1 MNRKKKSMRKRILA
15 WALAAGMVVS
25 GYSGNGFVMTSFAA
39 ESAAVET
46 GKFGNKSEFTYTIEK
61 NKLTIKGNG
70 AMPDFDREAAPWKSR
85 LSSTDSDGIEVIEI
99 DKGITS
105 IGKNSFAV
113 ANQSGISENNSV
125 NKVVLPTTLNK
136 IDSKAFANLKN
147 LETLIIGSSVS
158 NGFSDAFEGSK
169 SPNKVC
175 YLGEGDTPTTFG
187 GMTLQNVSGTTDV
200 TISIE
205 KHYYD
210 SEGKA
215 ENNSP
220 IIGKY
225 IPEDIADK
233 TVYQDTEYNIKN
245 FQSGKKDSQYTWYT
259 DEKMT
264 EPVTTDIKDGA
275 KLYGKKKGA
284 SASPS
289 ASPSTTPTVS
299 PSATPTV
306 SPSATPTASSSA
318 SPTAAP
324 TKDPVS
330 PKQQPVIGN
339 VTCVGTVSP
348 TTSYDKVTLTRTDN
362 TVPGTLKLKPTDFSR
377 SGSNQCDYVF
387 TPTDTSKYAEVTGKV
402 WVNVERDTLT
412 SIVADGTLQK
422 GTYKYGESFD
432 ISGLKVTAIFQS
444 GKSKDVTNYVKATEL
459 KVGTTSVDISYT
471 FDSITKKVTYTGFVV
486 GKGDIPSGAPKDTEV
501 ANTIK
506 TVRAA
511 STTVLGAGSRWYF
524 DSTKSSTVI
533 PAGGNVEVT
542 ATYGGSD
549 ASSYTTITKTV
560 KISRQPC
567 VDDNKIVYTGNG
579 EKAPTCTTA
588 GVGHTVCSKCGDI
601 MRTNIAVAALGHNI
615 EYVAAKSATCVEKGN
630 DAYYKCKNC
639 GKTYVDSA
647 GKTEI
652 KPKTYDALG
661 HKFDGQTPTYTW
673 SSDHK
678 RCDASITC
686 KVCNNKVTETA
697 QSVCTTLQEA
707 TCQSEGE
714 ALYMA
719 DFKNTAFSVQF
730 EYGKLPRTGHFL
742 KKIERVEATDTTEGN
757 IEYYECT
764 VCHKLFYDS
773 TGSMEITD
781 KSSIVIK
788 PSGVT
793 PTSKP
798 AETAT
803 PAETPKPS
811 QVTPKPVDTSVRDT
825 SGAIYRV
832 TSSDSKKPTV
842 EYKKT
847 TAVVGGSVKIKS
859 SVKVL
864 GITYKITAIAANTFK
879 NNKKITSVT
888 VGSNVTSIGKSAF
901 EKCKKLKSIT
911 LSKNVEDIG
920 KNAFKNC
927 KNLNTITIK
936 STKLDVDGVKKGAF
950 SGIGKKVVVK
960 VPKSK
965 YSAYKKLLREKGLN
979 KKVKIKKI

>member
-25 GYSGNGFVMTSFAA
+25 GYSGNGFVMKTFAA

-46 GKFGNKSEFTYTIEK
+46 EKFGDNSEFSYTIK
-61 NKLTIKGNG
+61 DKKLTIEGNG
-70 AMPDFDREAAPWKSR
+70 NMPNFDSKDAPWKSR
-85 LSSTDSDGIEVIEI
+85 LSSTGSDVIEVIEI
-99 DKGITS
+99 DEGITS
-105 IGKNSFAV
+105 IGKNTFAV

-125 NKVVLPTTLNK
+125 KKVVLPTTLNK

-169 SPNKVC
+169 SPAKWC
-175 YLGEGDTPTTFG
+175 YLGDGTCPTDFG
-187 GMTLQNVSGTTDV
+187 GISLQDKSGTKDV
-200 TISIE
+200 TITMT

-210 SEGKA
+210 SKGNA
-215 ENNSP
+215 ESSSAVTDKFVPESMVNNTLYENT
-220 IIGKY
+220 KY
-225 IPEDIADK
+225 DITKFPFSEKDK
-233 TVYQDTEYNIKN
+233 E
-245 FQSGKKDSQYTWYT
+245 YTWH
-259 DEKMT
+259 
-264 EPVTTDIKDGA
+264 DGSLNGNSFVN
-275 KLYGKKKGA
+275 KNITSTKLDLYGKKVGET
-284 SASPS
+284 ASPS
-289 ASPSTTPTVS
+289 PTPTASPT
-299 PSATPTV
+299 
-306 SPSATPTASSSA
+306 ATPTAS
-318 SPTAAP
+318 PTATPMP

-362 TVPGTLKLKPTDFSR
+362 TVPGTLKLKPTDFGR

-402 WVNVERDTLT
+402 WVNVDRDTLT
-412 SIVADGTLQK
+412 SITADGTLQK

-432 ISGLKVTAIFQS
+432 ISGLKVTAHFQS
-444 GKSKDVTNYVKATEL
+444 GKSKDVTNYIKATEL

-471 FDSITKKVTYTGFVV
+471 FDSVTKKITYTGFVV

-588 GVGHTVCSKCGDI
+588 GVGHTVCSKCGDV

-781 KSSIVIK
+781 KSSIVIQ

>member
-1 MNRKKKSMRKRILA
+1 M
-15 WALAAGMVVS
+15 
-25 GYSGNGFVMTSFAA
+25 
-39 ESAAVET
+39 
-46 GKFGNKSEFTYTIEK
+46 
-61 NKLTIKGNG
+61 
-70 AMPDFDREAAPWKSR
+70 
-85 LSSTDSDGIEVIEI
+85 
-99 DKGITS
+99 
-105 IGKNSFAV
+105 
-113 ANQSGISENNSV
+113 
-125 NKVVLPTTLNK
+125 
-136 IDSKAFANLKN
+136 
-147 LETLIIGSSVS
+147 
-158 NGFSDAFEGSK
+158 
-169 SPNKVC
+169 
-175 YLGEGDTPTTFG
+175 
-187 GMTLQNVSGTTDV
+187 
-200 TISIE
+200 
-205 KHYYD
+205 
-210 SEGKA
+210 
-215 ENNSP
+215 
-220 IIGKY
+220 
-225 IPEDIADK
+225 
-233 TVYQDTEYNIKN
+233 
-245 FQSGKKDSQYTWYT
+245 
-259 DEKMT
+259 
-264 EPVTTDIKDGA
+264 
-275 KLYGKKKGA
+275 
-284 SASPS
+284 
-289 ASPSTTPTVS
+289 
-299 PSATPTV
+299 
-306 SPSATPTASSSA
+306 
-318 SPTAAP
+318 
-324 TKDPVS
+324 
-330 PKQQPVIGN
+330 
-339 VTCVGTVSP
+339 
-348 TTSYDKVTLTRTDN
+348 TRTDT
-362 TVPGTLKLKPTDFSR
+362 TVPGTLKLKPTDFGR

-402 WVNVERDTLT
+402 WVNVDRDTLT
-412 SIVADGTLQK
+412 SITADGTLQK

-432 ISGLKVTAIFQS
+432 ISGLKVTAHFQS
-444 GKSKDVTNYVKATEL
+444 GKSKDVTNYIKATEL

-471 FDSITKKVTYTGFVV
+471 FDSVMKKITYTGFVV

-501 ANTIK
+501 DNTIK
-506 TVRAA
+506 TVSAA
-511 STTVLGAGSRWYF
+511 ATAVLGTGSRWQF
-524 DSTKSSTVI
+524 DSTKLSTVI

-560 KISRQPC
+560 KISRKAC
-567 VDDNKIVYTGNG
+567 VEDNKIVYTGAG
-579 EKAPTCTTA
+579 ESAPTCTTA
-588 GVGHTVCSKCGDI
+588 GVGHTVCSKCGDV
-601 MRTNIAVAALGHNI
+601 MRTNISVAALGHNI

-781 KSSIVIK
+781 KSSIVIQ

>member
-25 GYSGNGFVMTSFAA
+25 GYSGNGFVMKTFAA

-46 GKFGNKSEFTYTIEK
+46 EKFGDNSEFSYTIK
-61 NKLTIKGNG
+61 DKKLTIEGNG
-70 AMPDFDREAAPWKSR
+70 NMPNFDSKDAPWKSR
-85 LSSTDSDGIEVIEI
+85 LSSTGSDVIEVIEI
-99 DKGITS
+99 DEGITS
-105 IGKNSFAV
+105 IGKNTFAV

-125 NKVVLPTTLNK
+125 KKVVLPTTLNK

-169 SPNKVC
+169 SPAKWC
-175 YLGEGDTPTTFG
+175 YLGDGTCPTDFG
-187 GMTLQNVSGTTDV
+187 GISLQDKSGTKDV
-200 TISIE
+200 TITMT

-210 SEGKA
+210 SKGNA
-215 ENNSP
+215 ESSSAVTDKFVPESMVNNTLYENT
-220 IIGKY
+220 KY
-225 IPEDIADK
+225 DITKFPFSEKDK
-233 TVYQDTEYNIKN
+233 E
-245 FQSGKKDSQYTWYT
+245 YTWH
-259 DEKMT
+259 
-264 EPVTTDIKDGA
+264 DGSLNGNSFVN
-275 KLYGKKKGA
+275 KNITSTKLDLYGKKVGET
-284 SASPS
+284 ASPS
-289 ASPSTTPTVS
+289 PTPTASPT
-299 PSATPTV
+299 
-306 SPSATPTASSSA
+306 ATPTAS
-318 SPTAAP
+318 PMP

-348 TTSYDKVTLTRTDN
+348 TTSYDKVTLTRTDT
-362 TVPGTLKLKPTDFSR
+362 TVPGTLKLKPTDFGR

-402 WVNVERDTLT
+402 WVNVDRDILT
-412 SIVADGTLQK
+412 SITADGTLQK

-432 ISGLKVTAIFQS
+432 ISGLKVTAHFQS
-444 GKSKDVTNYVKATEL
+444 GKSKDVTNYIKATEL

-471 FDSITKKVTYTGFVV
+471 FDSVTKKITYTGFVV

-501 ANTIK
+501 DNTIK
-506 TVRAA
+506 TVSAA
-511 STTVLGAGSRWYF
+511 ATAVLGTGSRWRF
-524 DSTKSSTVI
+524 DSTKLSTVI

-549 ASSYTTITKTV
+549 ASNYTTVTKTV
-560 KISRQPC
+560 KISRQAC
-567 VDDNKIVYTGNG
+567 VDSDKIVYTGNG
-579 EKAPTCTTA
+579 EKAPTCTEA
-588 GVGHTVCSKCGDI
+588 GVGHTVCSKCGDV
-601 MRTNIAVAALGHNI
+601 MRTNIPVAAFGHKI
-615 EYVAAKSATCVEKGN
+615 EYVAAKTATCVEKGN
-630 DAYYKCKNC
+630 DAYYKCKTC

-647 GKTEI
+647 GKTEVTV
-652 KPKTYDALG
+652 KTYDALG

-714 ALYMA
+714 ALYMV

-781 KSSIVIK
+781 KSSIVIQ

-798 AETAT
+798 E
-803 PAETPKPS
+803 ETPKPS
-811 QVTPKPVDTSVRDT
+811 ETSKPSQATPKPVDTSVRDT

-832 TSSDSKKPTV
+832 TSSNSKNPTV

-847 TAVVGGSVKIKS
+847 DDIVGGNVKIKS

>member
-1 MNRKKKSMRKRILA
+1 MNRKKKSMRKRILT

-70 AMPDFDREAAPWKSR
+70 DMPNFDSGAAPWKSR
-85 LSSTDSDGIEVIEI
+85 LSSTGSDGIKVIEI

-105 IGKNSFAV
+105 IGKNSFNV
-113 ANQSGISENNSV
+113 ASGSSISEKNSV
-125 NKVVLPTTLNK
+125 SEVILPPTLSEIK
-136 IDSKAFANLKN
+136 SKAFANLKK
-147 LETLIIGSSVS
+147 LDTLIIGPLVGKVD
-158 NGFSDAFEGSK
+158 NDAFLGS
-169 SPNKVC
+169 SCPANLC
-175 YLGEGDTPTTFG
+175 YLGKDNCPVKFDDQNATNVAIT
-187 GMTLQNVSGTTDV
+187 MT
-200 TISIE
+200 
-205 KHYYD
+205 KHYYN

-215 ENNSP
+215 ESSSAVTD
-220 IIGKY
+220 KFV
-225 IPEDIADK
+225 PESIVK
-233 TVYQDTEYNIKN
+233 ETLYENTEYDITK
-245 FQSGKKDSQYTWYT
+245 FPFSEKDKEYTWY
-259 DEKMT
+259 
-264 EPVTTDIKDGA
+264 KDSLTGSLFVNENISSST
-275 KLYGKKKGA
+275 KLDLYGKKKGA

-289 ASPSTTPTVS
+289 PTPTASPT
-299 PSATPTV
+299 
-306 SPSATPTASSSA
+306 ATPTAS
-318 SPTAAP
+318 PTATPMP

-402 WVNVERDTLT
+402 WVNVDRDTLT
-412 SIVADGTLQK
+412 SITADGTLQK

-432 ISGLKVTAIFQS
+432 ISGLKVTAHFQS
-444 GKSKDVTNYVKATEL
+444 GKSKDVTNYIKATEL

-471 FDSITKKVTYTGFVV
+471 FDSVTKKVTYTGFVV

-511 STTVLGAGSRWYF
+511 STTVLGAGSKWYF

-588 GVGHTVCSKCGDI
+588 GVGHTVCSKCGDV

-781 KSSIVIK
+781 KSSIVIQ

>member
-1 MNRKKKSMRKRILA
+1 M
-15 WALAAGMVVS
+15 G
-25 GYSGNGFVMTSFAA
+25 
-39 ESAAVET
+39 ET
-46 GKFGNKSEFTYTIEK
+46 
-61 NKLTIKGNG
+61 
-70 AMPDFDREAAPWKSR
+70 
-85 LSSTDSDGIEVIEI
+85 
-99 DKGITS
+99 
-105 IGKNSFAV
+105 
-113 ANQSGISENNSV
+113 
-125 NKVVLPTTLNK
+125 
-136 IDSKAFANLKN
+136 
-147 LETLIIGSSVS
+147 
-158 NGFSDAFEGSK
+158 
-169 SPNKVC
+169 
-175 YLGEGDTPTTFG
+175 
-187 GMTLQNVSGTTDV
+187 
-200 TISIE
+200 
-205 KHYYD
+205 
-210 SEGKA
+210 
-215 ENNSP
+215 
-220 IIGKY
+220 
-225 IPEDIADK
+225 
-233 TVYQDTEYNIKN
+233 
-245 FQSGKKDSQYTWYT
+245 
-259 DEKMT
+259 
-264 EPVTTDIKDGA
+264 
-275 KLYGKKKGA
+275 
-284 SASPS
+284 ASPS
-289 ASPSTTPTVS
+289 PTPTASPT
-299 PSATPTV
+299 
-306 SPSATPTASSSA
+306 ATPTASPTATPTA
-318 SPTAAP
+318 SPTATPMP
-324 TKDPVS
+324 TKDPAS

-362 TVPGTLKLKPTDFSR
+362 TVPGTLKLKPTDFGR
-377 SGSNQCDYVF
+377 SGSKQCDYVF

-402 WVNVERDTLT
+402 WVNVDRDTLK
-412 SIVADGTLQK
+412 SITADGTLQK

-432 ISGLKVTAIFQS
+432 ISGLKVTAHFQS
-444 GKSKDVTNYVKATEL
+444 GKSKDVTNYIKATEL

-511 STTVLGAGSRWYF
+511 STIVLGAGSRWYF

-588 GVGHTVCSKCGDI
+588 GVGHTVCSKCGDV
-601 MRTNIAVAALGHNI
+601 MRTNIPVAALGHSI
-615 EYVAAKSATCVEKGN
+615 EYVAAKIATCVEKGN
-630 DAYYKCKNC
+630 DAYYKCKTC

-647 GKTEI
+647 GKTEVTV
-652 KPKTYDALG
+652 KTYDALG

-686 KVCNNKVTETA
+686 KVCNTKVTETA
-697 QSVCTTLQEA
+697 QSVCKTLQEA

-714 ALYMA
+714 ALYMV

-730 EYGKLPRTGHFL
+730 EYGKIPRTGHFL
-742 KKIERVEATDTTEGN
+742 KKIDRVEATDTTEGN

-781 KSSIVIK
+781 KSSIVIQ

-798 AETAT
+798 E
-803 PAETPKPS
+803 ETPKPS
-811 QVTPKPVDTSVRDT
+811 ETSKPSQATPKPVDTSVRDT

-832 TSSDSKKPTV
+832 TSSDSKNPTV

-847 TAVVGGSVKIKS
+847 DDIVGGNVKIKS

-888 VGSNVTSIGKSAF
+888 IGSNVTSIGKSAF
-901 EKCKKLKSIT
+901 EKCAKLKSVT
-911 LSKNVEDIG
+911 LSKNVESIG
-920 KNAFKNC
+920 KNAFKDC
-927 KNLNTITIK
+927 KKLKKITIK
-936 STKLDVDGVKKGAF
+936 STKLDADGVKKGAF
-950 SGIGKKVVVK
+950 SGINKKVVVK

-965 YSAYKKLLREKGLN
+965 YSAYKKLLRSKGLN
-979 KKVKIKKI
+979 KKAKIKKM

>member
-25 GYSGNGFVMTSFAA
+25 GYSGNGFVMKTFAA

-46 GKFGNKSEFTYTIEK
+46 EKFGDNSEFSYTIK
-61 NKLTIKGNG
+61 DKKLTIEGNG
-70 AMPDFDREAAPWKSR
+70 NMPNFDSKDAPWKSR
-85 LSSTDSDGIEVIEI
+85 LSSTGSDVIEVIEI
-99 DKGITS
+99 DEGITS
-105 IGKNSFAV
+105 IGKNTFAV

-125 NKVVLPTTLNK
+125 KKVVLPTTLNK

-169 SPNKVC
+169 SPAKWC
-175 YLGEGDTPTTFG
+175 YLGDGTCPTDFG
-187 GMTLQNVSGTTDV
+187 GISLQDKSGTKDV
-200 TISIE
+200 TITMT

-210 SEGKA
+210 SKGNA
-215 ENNSP
+215 ESSSAVTDKFVPESMVNNTLYENT
-220 IIGKY
+220 KY
-225 IPEDIADK
+225 DITKFPFSEKDK
-233 TVYQDTEYNIKN
+233 E
-245 FQSGKKDSQYTWYT
+245 YTWH
-259 DEKMT
+259 
-264 EPVTTDIKDGA
+264 DGSLNGNSFVN
-275 KLYGKKKGA
+275 KNITSTKLDLYGKKVGET
-284 SASPS
+284 ASPS
-289 ASPSTTPTVS
+289 PTPTASPT
-299 PSATPTV
+299 
-306 SPSATPTASSSA
+306 ATPTAS
-318 SPTAAP
+318 PTATPMP

-533 PAGGNVEVT
+533 PAGGNIEVT

-588 GVGHTVCSKCGDI
+588 GVGHTVCSKCGDV

-781 KSSIVIK
+781 KSSIVIQ

-847 TAVVGGSVKIKS
+847 TAVVGGSVKIKG

>member
-25 GYSGNGFVMTSFAA
+25 GYSGNGFVMKTFAA

-46 GKFGNKSEFTYTIEK
+46 EKFGDNSEFSYTIK
-61 NKLTIKGNG
+61 DKKLTIEGNG
-70 AMPDFDREAAPWKSR
+70 NMPNFDSKDAPWKSR
-85 LSSTDSDGIEVIEI
+85 LSSTGSDVIEVIEI
-99 DKGITS
+99 DEGITS
-105 IGKNSFAV
+105 IGKNTFAV

-125 NKVVLPTTLNK
+125 KKVVLPTTLNK

-169 SPNKVC
+169 SPAKWC
-175 YLGEGDTPTTFG
+175 YLGDGTCPTDFG
-187 GMTLQNVSGTTDV
+187 GISLQDKSGTKDV
-200 TISIE
+200 TITMT

-210 SEGKA
+210 SKGNA
-215 ENNSP
+215 ESSSAVTDKFVPESMVNNTLYENT
-220 IIGKY
+220 KY
-225 IPEDIADK
+225 DITKFPFSEKDK
-233 TVYQDTEYNIKN
+233 E
-245 FQSGKKDSQYTWYT
+245 YTWH
-259 DEKMT
+259 
-264 EPVTTDIKDGA
+264 DGSLNGNSFVN
-275 KLYGKKKGA
+275 KNIISTKLDLYGKKVGET
-284 SASPS
+284 ASPS
-289 ASPSTTPTVS
+289 PTPTASPT
-299 PSATPTV
+299 
-306 SPSATPTASSSA
+306 ATPTAS
-318 SPTAAP
+318 PTATPMP

-362 TVPGTLKLKPTDFSR
+362 TVPGTLKLKPTDFGR
-377 SGSNQCDYVF
+377 SGSKQCDYVF

-402 WVNVERDTLT
+402 WVNVDRDTLK
-412 SIVADGTLQK
+412 SITADGTLQK

-432 ISGLKVTAIFQS
+432 ISGLKVTAHFQS
-444 GKSKDVTNYVKATEL
+444 GKSKDVTNYIKATEL

-588 GVGHTVCSKCGDI
+588 GVGHTVCSKCGDV
-601 MRTNIAVAALGHNI
+601 MRTNIPVAALGHSI
-615 EYVAAKSATCVEKGN
+615 EYVAAKTATCVEKGN
-630 DAYYKCKNC
+630 DAYYKCKTC

-647 GKTEI
+647 GKTEVTV
-652 KPKTYDALG
+652 KTYDALG

-686 KVCNNKVTETA
+686 KVCNTKVTETA
-697 QSVCTTLQEA
+697 QSVCKTLQEA

-714 ALYMA
+714 ALYMV

-730 EYGKLPRTGHFL
+730 EYGKIPRTGHFL
-742 KKIERVEATDTTEGN
+742 KKIDRVEATDTTEGN

-781 KSSIVIK
+781 KSSIVIQ

-798 AETAT
+798 E
-803 PAETPKPS
+803 ETPKPS
-811 QVTPKPVDTSVRDT
+811 ETSKPSQATPKPVDTSVRDT

-832 TSSDSKKPTV
+832 TSSDSKNPTV

-847 TAVVGGSVKIKS
+847 DDIVGGNVKIKS

-888 VGSNVTSIGKSAF
+888 IGSNVTSIGKSAF
-901 EKCKKLKSIT
+901 EKCTKLKSVT
-911 LSKNVEDIG
+911 LSKNVESIG
-920 KNAFKNC
+920 KNAFKDC
-927 KNLNTITIK
+927 KKLKKITIK
-936 STKLDVDGVKKGAF
+936 STKLDADGVKKGAF
-950 SGIGKKVVVK
+950 SGINKKVVVK

-965 YSAYKKLLREKGLN
+965 YSAYKKLLRSKGLN
-979 KKVKIKKI
+979 KKAKIKKM

>member
-70 AMPDFDREAAPWKSR
+70 DMPNFDSGAAPWKSR
-85 LSSTDSDGIEVIEI
+85 LSSTGSDGIKVIEI

-105 IGKNSFAV
+105 IGKNSFNV
-113 ANQSGISENNSV
+113 ASGSSISEKNSV
-125 NKVVLPTTLNK
+125 SEVILPPTLSEIK
-136 IDSKAFANLKN
+136 SKAFANLKK
-147 LETLIIGSSVS
+147 LDTLIIGPLVGKVD
-158 NGFSDAFEGSK
+158 NDAFLGS
-169 SPNKVC
+169 SCPANLC
-175 YLGEGDTPTTFG
+175 YLGKDNCPVKFDDQNATNVAIT
-187 GMTLQNVSGTTDV
+187 MT
-200 TISIE
+200 
-205 KHYYD
+205 KHYYN

-215 ENNSP
+215 ESSSAVTD
-220 IIGKY
+220 KFV
-225 IPEDIADK
+225 PESIVK
-233 TVYQDTEYNIKN
+233 ETLYENTEYDITK
-245 FQSGKKDSQYTWYT
+245 FPFSEKDKEYTWY
-259 DEKMT
+259 
-264 EPVTTDIKDGA
+264 KDSLTGSLFVNENISSST
-275 KLYGKKKGA
+275 KLDLYGKKKGA

-289 ASPSTTPTVS
+289 PTPTASPT
-299 PSATPTV
+299 
-306 SPSATPTASSSA
+306 ATPTAS
-318 SPTAAP
+318 PTATPMP

-402 WVNVERDTLT
+402 WVNVDRDTLT
-412 SIVADGTLQK
+412 SITADGTLQK

-432 ISGLKVTAIFQS
+432 ISGLKVTAHFQS
-444 GKSKDVTNYVKATEL
+444 GKSKDVTNYIKATEL

-471 FDSITKKVTYTGFVV
+471 FDSVTKKITYTGFVV

-588 GVGHTVCSKCGDI
+588 GVGHTVCSKCGDV

-781 KSSIVIK
+781 KSSIVIQT
-788 PSGVT
+788 SGVT

>member
-46 GKFGNKSEFTYTIEK
+46 EKFGDNSEFLYTIK
-61 NKLTIKGNG
+61 DKKLTIKGKGN
-70 AMPDFDREAAPWKSR
+70 MPNFDSKDAPWKSR
-85 LSSTDSDGIEVIEI
+85 LSSTGSDVIEVIEI
-99 DKGITS
+99 DEGITS
-105 IGKNSFAV
+105 IGKNTFAV

-158 NGFSDAFEGSK
+158 NGFSDAFKGTK

-175 YLGEGDTPTTFG
+175 YLGEGTCPTDFG
-187 GMTLQNVSGTTDV
+187 GISLQDKSGTKDV
-200 TISIE
+200 TITMT

-210 SEGKA
+210 SKGNA
-215 ENNSP
+215 ESSSAVTDKFVPESMVNNTLYENT
-220 IIGKY
+220 KY
-225 IPEDIADK
+225 DITKFPFSEKDK
-233 TVYQDTEYNIKN
+233 E
-245 FQSGKKDSQYTWYT
+245 YTWH
-259 DEKMT
+259 
-264 EPVTTDIKDGA
+264 DGSLNGNSFVN
-275 KLYGKKKGA
+275 KNITSTKLDLYGKKVGET
-284 SASPS
+284 ASPS
-289 ASPSTTPTVS
+289 PTPTASPT
-299 PSATPTV
+299 
-306 SPSATPTASSSA
+306 ATPTAS
-318 SPTAAP
+318 PTATPMP

-362 TVPGTLKLKPTDFSR
+362 TVPGTLKLKPTDFGR
-377 SGSNQCDYVF
+377 SGSKQCDYVF

-402 WVNVERDTLT
+402 WVNVDRDTLK
-412 SIVADGTLQK
+412 SITADGTLQK

-432 ISGLKVTAIFQS
+432 ISGLKVTAHFQS
-444 GKSKDVTNYVKATEL
+444 GKSKDVTNYIKATEL

-588 GVGHTVCSKCGDI
+588 GVGHTVCSKCGDV
-601 MRTNIAVAALGHNI
+601 MRTNIPVAALGHSI
-615 EYVAAKSATCVEKGN
+615 EYVAAKTATCVEKGN
-630 DAYYKCKNC
+630 DAYYKCKTC

-647 GKTEI
+647 GKTEVTV
-652 KPKTYDALG
+652 KTYDALG

-686 KVCNNKVTETA
+686 KVCNTKVTETA
-697 QSVCTTLQEA
+697 QSVCKTLQEA

-714 ALYMA
+714 ALYMV

-730 EYGKLPRTGHFL
+730 EYGKIPRTGHFL
-742 KKIERVEATDTTEGN
+742 KKIDRVEATDTTEGN

-781 KSSIVIK
+781 KSSIVIQ

-798 AETAT
+798 E
-803 PAETPKPS
+803 ETPKPS
-811 QVTPKPVDTSVRDT
+811 ETSKPSQATPKPVDTSVRDT

-832 TSSDSKKPTV
+832 TSSDSKNPTV

-847 TAVVGGSVKIKS
+847 DDIVGGNVKIKS

-888 VGSNVTSIGKSAF
+888 IGSNVTSIGKSAF
-901 EKCKKLKSIT
+901 EKCAKLKSVT
-911 LSKNVEDIG
+911 LSKNVESIG
-920 KNAFKNC
+920 KNAFKDC
-927 KNLNTITIK
+927 KKLKKITIK
-936 STKLDVDGVKKGAF
+936 STKLDADGVKKGAF
-950 SGIGKKVVVK
+950 SGINKKVVVK

-965 YSAYKKLLREKGLN
+965 YSAYKKLLRSKGLN
-979 KKVKIKKI
+979 KKAKIKKM

>member
-39 ESAAVET
+39 ESETGNT
-46 GKFGNKSEFTYTIEK
+46 GKFDNDKFSYTIK
-61 NKLTIKGNG
+61 NKKLTIEGKDN
-70 AMPDFDREAAPWKSR
+70 MPDFDSKDAPWKSR
-85 LSSTDSDGIEVIEI
+85 LSSTGSDGIEVIEI
-99 DKGITS
+99 GEGITS
-105 IGKNSFAV
+105 IGKNTFAV

-147 LETLIIGSSVS
+147 LDTLIIGSSVS
-158 NGFSDAFEGSK
+158 NGFSDAFKGSK
-169 SPNKVC
+169 SPAKWC
-175 YLGEGDTPTTFG
+175 YLGDGTCPTDFG
-187 GMTLQNVSGTTDV
+187 GISLQDKSGTKDV
-200 TISIE
+200 TITMT

-210 SEGKA
+210 SKGNA
-215 ENNSP
+215 ESSSAVTDKFVPESMVNNTLYENT
-220 IIGKY
+220 KY
-225 IPEDIADK
+225 DITKFPFSEKDK
-233 TVYQDTEYNIKN
+233 E
-245 FQSGKKDSQYTWYT
+245 YTWH
-259 DEKMT
+259 
-264 EPVTTDIKDGA
+264 DGSLNGNSFVN
-275 KLYGKKKGA
+275 KNITSTKLDLYGKKVGET
-284 SASPS
+284 ASPS
-289 ASPSTTPTVS
+289 PTPTASPT
-299 PSATPTV
+299 
-306 SPSATPTASSSA
+306 ATPTAS
-318 SPTAAP
+318 PTATPVP
-324 TKDPVS
+324 TKDPAS

-362 TVPGTLKLKPTDFSR
+362 TVPGTLKLKPTDFGR
-377 SGSNQCDYVF
+377 SGSKQCDYVF

-402 WVNVERDTLT
+402 WVNVDRDTLK
-412 SIVADGTLQK
+412 SITADGTLQK

-432 ISGLKVTAIFQS
+432 ISGLKVTAHFQS
-444 GKSKDVTNYVKATEL
+444 GKSKDVTNYIKATEL

-588 GVGHTVCSKCGDI
+588 GVGHTVCSKCGDV
-601 MRTNIAVAALGHNI
+601 MRTNIPVAALGHSI
-615 EYVAAKSATCVEKGN
+615 EYVAAKTATCVEKGN
-630 DAYYKCKNC
+630 DAYYKCKTC

-647 GKTEI
+647 GKTEVTV
-652 KPKTYDALG
+652 KTYDALG

-686 KVCNNKVTETA
+686 KVCNTKVTETA
-697 QSVCTTLQEA
+697 QSVCKTLQEA

-714 ALYMA
+714 ALYMV

-730 EYGKLPRTGHFL
+730 EYGKIPRTGHFL
-742 KKIERVEATDTTEGN
+742 KKIDRVEATDTTEGN

-781 KSSIVIK
+781 KSSIVIQ

-798 AETAT
+798 E
-803 PAETPKPS
+803 ETPKPS
-811 QVTPKPVDTSVRDT
+811 ETSKPSQATPKPVDTSVRDT

-832 TSSDSKKPTV
+832 TSSDSKNPTV

-847 TAVVGGSVKIKS
+847 DDIVGGNVKIKS

-888 VGSNVTSIGKSAF
+888 IGSNVTSIGKSAF
-901 EKCKKLKSIT
+901 EKCTKLKSVT
-911 LSKNVEDIG
+911 LSKNVESIG
-920 KNAFKNC
+920 KNAFKDC
-927 KNLNTITIK
+927 KKLKKITIK
-936 STKLDVDGVKKGAF
+936 STKLDADGVKKGAF
-950 SGIGKKVVVK
+950 SGINKKVVVK

-965 YSAYKKLLREKGLN
+965 YSAYKKLLRSKGLN
-979 KKVKIKKI
+979 KKVKIKKM

>member
-1 MNRKKKSMRKRILA
+1 MKKL
-15 WALAAGMVVS
+15 
-25 GYSGNGFVMTSFAA
+25 
-39 ESAAVET
+39 
-46 GKFGNKSEFTYTIEK
+46 
-61 NKLTIKGNG
+61 
-70 AMPDFDREAAPWKSR
+70 D
-85 LSSTDSDGIEVIEI
+85 
-99 DKGITS
+99 
-105 IGKNSFAV
+105 
-113 ANQSGISENNSV
+113 
-125 NKVVLPTTLNK
+125 
-136 IDSKAFANLKN
+136 
-147 LETLIIGSSVS
+147 TLIIGPLVGKVD
-158 NGFSDAFEGSK
+158 NDAFLGS
-169 SPNKVC
+169 SCPANLC
-175 YLGEGDTPTTFG
+175 YLGKDNCPVKFDDQNATNVAIT
-187 GMTLQNVSGTTDV
+187 MT
-200 TISIE
+200 
-205 KHYYD
+205 KHYYNSD
-210 SEGKA
+210 GKA
-215 ENNSP
+215 ESSSAVTD
-220 IIGKY
+220 KFV
-225 IPEDIADK
+225 PESIVNE
-233 TVYQDTEYNIKN
+233 TLYENTEYDITK
-245 FQSGKKDSQYTWYT
+245 FPFSEKDKEYTWH
-259 DEKMT
+259 
-264 EPVTTDIKDGA
+264 DGSLDGSSFVNKNIA
-275 KLYGKKKGA
+275 STKLDLYGKKVGETA
-284 SASPS
+284 
-289 ASPSTTPTVS
+289 S

-306 SPSATPTASSSA
+306 SPSAT
-318 SPTAAP
+318 PTAAP

-348 TTSYDKVTLTRTDN
+348 TTSYDKVTLTRTDT
-362 TVPGTLKLKPTDFSR
+362 TVPGTLKLKPTDFGR

-402 WVNVERDTLT
+402 WVNVDRDTLT
-412 SIVADGTLQK
+412 SITADGTLQK

-432 ISGLKVTAIFQS
+432 ISGLKVTAHFQS
-444 GKSKDVTNYVKATEL
+444 GKSKDVTNYIKATEL

-471 FDSITKKVTYTGFVV
+471 FDSVTKKITYTGFVV

-588 GVGHTVCSKCGDI
+588 GVGHTVCSKCGDV

-714 ALYMA
+714 ALYMV

-742 KKIERVEATDTTEGN
+742 KKIERVEATATTEGN

-798 AETAT
+798 E
-803 PAETPKPS
+803 ETPKPS
-811 QVTPKPVDTSVRDT
+811 ETSKPSQATPKPVDTSVRDT

>member
-46 GKFGNKSEFTYTIEK
+46 EKFGDNSEFLYTIK
-61 NKLTIKGNG
+61 DKKLMIEGKGN
-70 AMPDFDREAAPWKSR
+70 MPNFDSKDAPWKSR
-85 LSSTDSDGIEVIEI
+85 LSSTGSDVIEVIEI
-99 DKGITS
+99 DEGITS
-105 IGKNSFAV
+105 IGKNTFAV

-169 SPNKVC
+169 SPAKWC
-175 YLGEGDTPTTFG
+175 YLGDGTCPTDFG
-187 GMTLQNVSGTTDV
+187 GISLQDKSGTKDV
-200 TISIE
+200 TITMT

-210 SEGKA
+210 SKGNA
-215 ENNSP
+215 ESSSAVTDKFVPESMVNNTLYENT
-220 IIGKY
+220 KY
-225 IPEDIADK
+225 DITKFPFSEKDK
-233 TVYQDTEYNIKN
+233 E
-245 FQSGKKDSQYTWYT
+245 YTWH
-259 DEKMT
+259 
-264 EPVTTDIKDGA
+264 DGSLNGNSFVN
-275 KLYGKKKGA
+275 KNITSTKLDLYGKKVGET
-284 SASPS
+284 ASPS
-289 ASPSTTPTVS
+289 PTPTASPT
-299 PSATPTV
+299 
-306 SPSATPTASSSA
+306 ATPTAS
-318 SPTAAP
+318 PTATPMP
-324 TKDPVS
+324 TKDPAS

-339 VTCVGTVSP
+339 VTCVETVSP

-588 GVGHTVCSKCGDI
+588 GVGHTVCSKCGDV

-781 KSSIVIK
+781 KSSIVIQ

>member
-25 GYSGNGFVMTSFAA
+25 GYSGNGFVMKTQAA
-39 ESAAVET
+39 ENQT
-46 GKFGNKSEFTYTIEK
+46 GESDSISFGDSDNKFTYKIKE
-61 NKLTIKGNG
+61 NKLTVSYSEGKGE
-70 AMPDFDREAAPWKSR
+70 MPDYDVTSAPWKEGLAVEES
-85 LSSTDSDGIEVIEI
+85 DSNSIKGIEIGE
-99 DKGITS
+99 KITS
-105 IGKNSFAV
+105 IGKNTFTV
-113 ANQSGISENNSV
+113 ASGAAISENNSV
-125 NKVVLPTTLNK
+125 KKVVLPTTLKK
-136 IDSKAFANLKN
+136 INSKAFANLKK
-147 LETLIIGSSVS
+147 LDTLIIGSTSSECKVLEGS
-158 NGFSDAFEGSK
+158 FEGSK
-169 SPNKVC
+169 SPDKLC
-175 YLGEGDTPTTFG
+175 YLGEGSSPTTFG
-187 GMTLQNVSGTTDV
+187 GMNFQNGSGTTDV
-200 TISIE
+200 TISIT

-215 ENNSP
+215 ESSSATTD
-220 IIGKY
+220 KY
-225 IPEDIADK
+225 IPKDIAEGTFYD
-233 TVYQDTEYNIKN
+233 DTSYNIKN
-245 FQSGKKDSQYTWYT
+245 FPSGKDSEYTWYT

-264 EPVTTDIKDGA
+264 GTAFKYTDITQNGVSLN
-275 KLYGKKKGA
+275 LYGKKK
-284 SASPS
+284 
-289 ASPSTTPTVS
+289 TVS
-299 PSATPTV
+299 PSTASTATP
-306 SPSATPTASSSA
+306 
-318 SPTAAP
+318 AP

-362 TVPGTLKLKPTDFSR
+362 TVPGTLKLKPTDFGR

-402 WVNVERDTLT
+402 WVNVDRDTLT
-412 SIVADGTLQK
+412 SITADGTLQK

-432 ISGLKVTAIFQS
+432 ISGLKVTAHFQS
-444 GKSKDVTNYVKATEL
+444 GKSKDVTNYIKATEL

-471 FDSITKKVTYTGFVV
+471 FDSVTKKITYTGFVV

-501 ANTIK
+501 DNTIK
-506 TVRAA
+506 TVSAA
-511 STTVLGAGSRWYF
+511 ATAVLGTGSRWRF
-524 DSTKSSTVI
+524 DSTKLSTVI

-549 ASSYTTITKTV
+549 ASSYTNITKTV
-560 KISRQPC
+560 KISRKAC
-567 VDDNKIVYTGNG
+567 VEDNKVVYTGAG
-579 EKAPTCTTA
+579 EKTPTCTTA
-588 GVGHTVCSKCGDI
+588 GVGHTVCSKCGDVI
-601 MRTNIAVAALGHNI
+601 RTNIPVAALGHNI
-615 EYVAAKSATCVEKGN
+615 EYVAAKTATCVEKGN
-630 DAYYKCKNC
+630 DAYYKCKTC

-678 RCDASITC
+678 SCVASITC

-714 ALYMA
+714 ALYMV

-742 KKIERVEATDTTEGN
+742 KKIERVEATATTEGN

-798 AETAT
+798 E
-803 PAETPKPS
+803 ETPKPSETSKPS

-979 KKVKIKKI
+979 KKAKIKKI

>member
-105 IGKNSFAV
+105 IGKNSFNV
-113 ANQSGISENNSV
+113 ASGSSISEKNSV
-125 NKVVLPTTLNK
+125 SEVILPPTLK
-136 IDSKAFANLKN
+136 EIKSKAFANLKK
-147 LETLIIGSSVS
+147 LDTLIIGPLVGKVD
-158 NGFSDAFEGSK
+158 NDAFLGS
-169 SPNKVC
+169 SCPANLC
-175 YLGEGDTPTTFG
+175 YLGKDNCPVKFDDQNATNVAIT
-187 GMTLQNVSGTTDV
+187 MT
-200 TISIE
+200 
-205 KHYYD
+205 KHYYNSD
-210 SEGKA
+210 GKA
-215 ENNSP
+215 ESSSAVTD
-220 IIGKY
+220 KFV
-225 IPEDIADK
+225 PESIVNE
-233 TVYQDTEYNIKN
+233 TLYENTEYDITK
-245 FQSGKKDSQYTWYT
+245 FPFSEKDKEYTWH
-259 DEKMT
+259 
-264 EPVTTDIKDGA
+264 DGSLDGSSFVNKNIA
-275 KLYGKKKGA
+275 STKLDLYGKKVGETA
-284 SASPS
+284 
-289 ASPSTTPTVS
+289 S

-306 SPSATPTASSSA
+306 SPSAT
-318 SPTAAP
+318 PTAAP

-549 ASSYTTITKTV
+549 ASSYTTITKIV

-781 KSSIVIK
+781 KSSIVIQ

>member
-25 GYSGNGFVMTSFAA
+25 GYSGNGFVMKTQAA
-39 ESAAVET
+39 ENQT
-46 GKFGNKSEFTYTIEK
+46 GESDSISFGDSDNKFTYKIKE
-61 NKLTIKGNG
+61 NKLTVSYSEGKGE
-70 AMPDFDREAAPWKSR
+70 MPDYDVTSAPWKEGLAVEES
-85 LSSTDSDGIEVIEI
+85 DSNSIKGIEIGE
-99 DKGITS
+99 KITS
-105 IGKNSFAV
+105 IGKNTFTV
-113 ANQSGISENNSV
+113 ASGTAISENNSV
-125 NKVVLPTTLNK
+125 KKVVLPTTLKK
-136 IDSKAFANLKN
+136 INSKAFANLKK
-147 LETLIIGSSVS
+147 LDTLIIGSTSSECKVLEDS
-158 NGFSDAFEGSK
+158 FEGSK
-169 SPNKVC
+169 SPDKLC
-175 YLGEGDTPTTFG
+175 YLGEGSSPTTFG
-187 GMTLQNVSGTTDV
+187 GMNFQNGSGTTDV
-200 TISIE
+200 TISIT

-210 SEGKA
+210 SEGNA
-215 ENNSP
+215 ESSSATTD
-220 IIGKY
+220 KY
-225 IPEDIADK
+225 IPKDIAEGTFYDG
-233 TVYQDTEYNIKN
+233 TSYNIKN
-245 FQSGKKDSQYTWYT
+245 FPSGKDSEYTWYT

-264 EPVTTDIKDGA
+264 GTAFKYTDITQNRVSLN
-275 KLYGKKKGA
+275 LYGKKK
-284 SASPS
+284 
-289 ASPSTTPTVS
+289 TVS
-299 PSATPTV
+299 PSTASTATP
-306 SPSATPTASSSA
+306 
-318 SPTAAP
+318 AP
-324 TKDPVS
+324 TKDSAS

-339 VTCVGTVSP
+339 VTCVGKVSP
-348 TTSYDKVTLTRTDN
+348 TTSYDKVTLTRTDT
-362 TVPGTLKLKPTDFSR
+362 TVPGTLKLKPTDFGR

-402 WVNVERDTLT
+402 WVNVDRDTLT
-412 SIVADGTLQK
+412 SITADGTLQK

-432 ISGLKVTAIFQS
+432 ISGLKVTAHFQN
-444 GKSKDVTNYVKATEL
+444 GKSKDVTNYIKATEL

-588 GVGHTVCSKCGDI
+588 GVGHTVCSKCGDV

-697 QSVCTTLQEA
+697 ESVCTTLQEA

-714 ALYMA
+714 ALYMV

-781 KSSIVIK
+781 KSSIVIQ

-798 AETAT
+798 E
-803 PAETPKPS
+803 ETPKPS
-811 QVTPKPVDTSVRDT
+811 ETSKPSQATPKPVDTSVRDT

-832 TSSDSKKPTV
+832 TSSDSKNPTV

-847 TAVVGGSVKIKS
+847 DDIVGGNVKIKS

-888 VGSNVTSIGKSAF
+888 IGSNVTSIGKSAF
-901 EKCKKLKSIT
+901 EKCTKLKSVT
-911 LSKNVEDIG
+911 LSKNVESIG
-920 KNAFKNC
+920 KNAFKDC
-927 KNLNTITIK
+927 KKLKKITIK
-936 STKLDVDGVKKGAF
+936 STKLDSDGVKKGAF
-950 SGIGKKVVVK
+950 SGINKKVVVK

-965 YSAYKKLLREKGLN
+965 YSAYKKLLRSKGLN
-979 KKVKIKKI
+979 KKAKIKKM

>member
-39 ESAAVET
+39 ESET
-46 GKFGNKSEFTYTIEK
+46 GNTGNFGNGSKFSYTIK
-61 NKLTIKGNG
+61 NKKLTIKGNG
-70 AMPDFDREAAPWKSR
+70 DMPPDFGSKDAPWKSS
-85 LSSTDSDGIEVIEI
+85 LADIEVIEI
-99 DKGITS
+99 GEGITS
-105 IGKNSFAV
+105 IEKNTFAV
-113 ANQSGISENNSV
+113 ASGSGISENNSV
-125 NKVVLPTTLNK
+125 SEVILPSTLK
-136 IDSKAFANLKN
+136 EIKSKAFANLKK
-147 LETLIIGSSVS
+147 LDTLIIGPLVGKVD
-158 NGFSDAFEGSK
+158 NDAFLGS
-169 SPNKVC
+169 SCPANLC
-175 YLGEGDTPTTFG
+175 YLGKDNCPVKFDDQNATNVAIT
-187 GMTLQNVSGTTDV
+187 MT
-200 TISIE
+200 
-205 KHYYD
+205 KHYYN

-215 ENNSP
+215 ESSSAVTD
-220 IIGKY
+220 KFV
-225 IPEDIADK
+225 PESIVK
-233 TVYQDTEYNIKN
+233 ETLYENTEYDITK
-245 FQSGKKDSQYTWYT
+245 FPFSEKDKEYTWH
-259 DEKMT
+259 
-264 EPVTTDIKDGA
+264 DGSLDGSSFVNKNIA
-275 KLYGKKKGA
+275 STKLDLYGKKVGET
-284 SASPS
+284 ASPS
-289 ASPSTTPTVS
+289 AT
-299 PSATPTV
+299 
-306 SPSATPTASSSA
+306 
-318 SPTAAP
+318 PTAAP

-402 WVNVERDTLT
+402 WVNVDRDTLT
-412 SIVADGTLQK
+412 SITADGTLQK

-432 ISGLKVTAIFQS
+432 ISGLKVTAHFQS
-444 GKSKDVTNYVKATEL
+444 GKSKDVTNYIKATEL

-471 FDSITKKVTYTGFVV
+471 FDSVTKKITYTGFVV

-588 GVGHTVCSKCGDI
+588 GVGHTVCSKCGDV

-781 KSSIVIK
+781 KSSIVIQ

>member
-1 MNRKKKSMRKRILA
+1 MNRKKKSIRKRILA

-39 ESAAVET
+39 ESEMGNT
-46 GKFGNKSEFTYTIEK
+46 GNFGTDSKFLYTIEK

-85 LSSTDSDGIEVIEI
+85 LSSADSDGISVIEI
-99 DKGITS
+99 SDGITS
-105 IGKNSFAV
+105 IGKNTFAV
-113 ANQSGISENNSV
+113 ASGSGISENNSV
-125 NKVVLPTTLNK
+125 SEVILPPTLK
-136 IDSKAFANLKN
+136 EIKSKAFANLKK
-147 LETLIIGSSVS
+147 LDTLIIGPLVGKVD
-158 NGFSDAFEGSK
+158 NDAFLGS
-169 SPNKVC
+169 SCPANLC
-175 YLGEGDTPTTFG
+175 YLGKDNCPVKFDDQNATNVAIT
-187 GMTLQNVSGTTDV
+187 MT
-200 TISIE
+200 
-205 KHYYD
+205 KHYYNSD
-210 SEGKA
+210 GKA
-215 ENNSP
+215 ESSSAVTDKFVPESMVNNTLYENT
-220 IIGKY
+220 KY
-225 IPEDIADK
+225 DITKFPFSEKDK
-233 TVYQDTEYNIKN
+233 E
-245 FQSGKKDSQYTWYT
+245 YTWH
-259 DEKMT
+259 
-264 EPVTTDIKDGA
+264 DGSLNGNSFVN
-275 KLYGKKKGA
+275 KNITSTKLDLYGKKVGET
-284 SASPS
+284 ASPS
-289 ASPSTTPTVS
+289 PTPTASPT
-299 PSATPTV
+299 
-306 SPSATPTASSSA
+306 ATPTAS
-318 SPTAAP
+318 PTATPMP

-348 TTSYDKVTLTRTDN
+348 TTSYDKVTLTRTDT
-362 TVPGTLKLKPTDFSR
+362 TVPGTLKLKPTDFGR

-402 WVNVERDTLT
+402 WVNVDRDTLT
-412 SIVADGTLQK
+412 SITADGTLQK

-432 ISGLKVTAIFQS
+432 ISGLKVTAHFQS
-444 GKSKDVTNYVKATEL
+444 GKSKDVTNYIKATEL

-471 FDSITKKVTYTGFVV
+471 FDSVTKKITYTGFVV

-501 ANTIK
+501 DNTIK
-506 TVRAA
+506 TVSAA
-511 STTVLGAGSRWYF
+511 ATAVLGTGSRWRF
-524 DSTKSSTVI
+524 DSTKLSTVI

-549 ASSYTTITKTV
+549 ASSYTNITKTV
-560 KISRQPC
+560 KISRKAC
-567 VDDNKIVYTGNG
+567 VEDNKVVYTGAG
-579 EKAPTCTTA
+579 EKTPTCTTA
-588 GVGHTVCSKCGDI
+588 GVGHTVCSKCGDVI
-601 MRTNIAVAALGHNI
+601 RTNIPVAALGHNI
-615 EYVAAKSATCVEKGN
+615 EYVAAKTATCVEKGN
-630 DAYYKCKNC
+630 DAYYKCKTC

-647 GKTEI
+647 AKTEI
-652 KPKTYDALG
+652 TPKTYDALG

-678 RCDASITC
+678 SCVASITC

-714 ALYMA
+714 ALYMV

-742 KKIERVEATDTTEGN
+742 KKIERVEATATTEGN

-798 AETAT
+798 E
-803 PAETPKPS
+803 ETPKPSETSKPS

-832 TSSDSKKPTV
+832 TSSDSKNPTV

>member
-70 AMPDFDREAAPWKSR
+70 DMPNFDSGAAPWKSS
-85 LSSTDSDGIEVIEI
+85 LADIEVIEI
-99 DKGITS
+99 GEGITS
-105 IGKNSFAV
+105 IEKNTFAV
-113 ANQSGISENNSV
+113 ASGSGISENNSV
-125 NKVVLPTTLNK
+125 SEVILPPTLK
-136 IDSKAFANLKN
+136 EIKSKAFANLKK
-147 LETLIIGSSVS
+147 LDTLIIGPLVGKVD
-158 NGFSDAFEGSK
+158 NDAFLGS
-169 SPNKVC
+169 SCPANLC
-175 YLGEGDTPTTFG
+175 YLGKDNCPVKFDDQNATNVAIT
-187 GMTLQNVSGTTDV
+187 MT
-200 TISIE
+200 
-205 KHYYD
+205 KHYYNSD
-210 SEGKA
+210 GKA
-215 ENNSP
+215 ESSSAVTDKFVPESMVNNTLYENT
-220 IIGKY
+220 KY
-225 IPEDIADK
+225 DITKFPFSEKDK
-233 TVYQDTEYNIKN
+233 E
-245 FQSGKKDSQYTWYT
+245 YTWH
-259 DEKMT
+259 
-264 EPVTTDIKDGA
+264 DGSLNGNSFVN
-275 KLYGKKKGA
+275 KNITSTKLDLYGKKVGET
-284 SASPS
+284 ASPS
-289 ASPSTTPTVS
+289 PTPTASPT
-299 PSATPTV
+299 
-306 SPSATPTASSSA
+306 ATPTAS
-318 SPTAAP
+318 PTATPMP

-588 GVGHTVCSKCGDI
+588 GVGHTVCSKCGDV

-781 KSSIVIK
+781 KSSIVIQ

>member
-70 AMPDFDREAAPWKSR
+70 NMPNFDSGAAPWKSR
-85 LSSTDSDGIEVIEI
+85 LSSTGSDGIKVIEI

-105 IGKNSFAV
+105 IGKNSFNV
-113 ANQSGISENNSV
+113 ASGSSISEKNSV
-125 NKVVLPTTLNK
+125 SEVILPPTLSEIK
-136 IDSKAFANLKN
+136 SKAFANLKK
-147 LETLIIGSSVS
+147 LDTIIIGTSGTIAV
-158 NGFSDAFEGSK
+158 DAFEGSK
-169 SPNKVC
+169 SPAKWC
-175 YLGEGDTPTTFG
+175 YLGDGICPTDFG
-187 GMTLQNVSGTTDV
+187 GISLQDESGTKDV
-200 TISIE
+200 TITMT

-215 ENNSP
+215 ES
-220 IIGKY
+220 GSATTDKY
-225 IPEDIADK
+225 IPKDIAEGTFYDG
-233 TVYQDTEYNIKN
+233 TSYNIKN
-245 FQSGKKDSQYTWYT
+245 FPSGKDSEYTWYT

-264 EPVTTDIKDGA
+264 GTAFKYTDITQNGVSLN
-275 KLYGKKKGA
+275 LYGKKK
-284 SASPS
+284 
-289 ASPSTTPTVS
+289 TVS
-299 PSATPTV
+299 PSTASTATP
-306 SPSATPTASSSA
+306 
-318 SPTAAP
+318 AP

-348 TTSYDKVTLTRTDN
+348 TTSYDKVTLTRTDT
-362 TVPGTLKLKPTDFSR
+362 TVPGTLKLKPTDFGR

-402 WVNVERDTLT
+402 WVNVDRDTLT
-412 SIVADGTLQK
+412 SITADGTLQK

-432 ISGLKVTAIFQS
+432 ISGLKVTAHFQS
-444 GKSKDVTNYVKATEL
+444 GKSKDVTNYIKATEL

-471 FDSITKKVTYTGFVV
+471 FDSVMKKITYTGFVV

-501 ANTIK
+501 DNTIK
-506 TVRAA
+506 TVSAA
-511 STTVLGAGSRWYF
+511 ATAVLGTGSRWQF
-524 DSTKSSTVI
+524 DSTKLSTVI

-560 KISRQPC
+560 KISRKAC
-567 VDDNKIVYTGNG
+567 VEDNKIVYTGAG
-579 EKAPTCTTA
+579 ESAPTCTTA
-588 GVGHTVCSKCGDI
+588 GVGHTVCSKCGDV
-601 MRTNIAVAALGHNI
+601 MRTNISVAALGHNI

-764 VCHKLFYDS
+764 
-773 TGSMEITD
+773 SM
-781 KSSIVIK
+781 S
-788 PSGVT
+788 
-793 PTSKP
+793 
-798 AETAT
+798 
-803 PAETPKPS
+803 
-811 QVTPKPVDTSVRDT
+811 
-825 SGAIYRV
+825 
-832 TSSDSKKPTV
+832 
-842 EYKKT
+842 
-847 TAVVGGSVKIKS
+847 
-859 SVKVL
+859 
-864 GITYKITAIAANTFK
+864 
-879 NNKKITSVT
+879 
-888 VGSNVTSIGKSAF
+888 
-901 EKCKKLKSIT
+901 
-911 LSKNVEDIG
+911 
-920 KNAFKNC
+920 
-927 KNLNTITIK
+927 
-936 STKLDVDGVKKGAF
+936 
-950 SGIGKKVVVK
+950 
-960 VPKSK
+960 
-965 YSAYKKLLREKGLN
+965 
-979 KKVKIKKI
+979 

>member
-25 GYSGNGFVMTSFAA
+25 GCNGNGFVMTSFAA
-39 ESAAVET
+39 ESETGNT
-46 GKFGNKSEFTYTIEK
+46 GKFDNDKFSYTIEK

-70 AMPDFDREAAPWKSR
+70 AMPDFDREDAPWKSR
-85 LSSTDSDGIEVIEI
+85 LSSTGSDGIEVIEI

-105 IGKNSFAV
+105 IGKNTFAV
-113 ANQSGISENNSV
+113 ANESGISENNSV
-125 NKVVLPTTLNK
+125 KKVVLPTTLNK

-158 NGFSDAFEGSK
+158 NGFSDAFGGSK
-169 SPNKVC
+169 SPAKWC
-175 YLGEGDTPTTFG
+175 YLGDGICPTNFG
-187 GMTLQNVSGTTDV
+187 GISLQDESGTKDV
-200 TISIE
+200 TITMT

-215 ENNSP
+215 ESSSAVTDKFVPESMVNNTLYENT
-220 IIGKY
+220 KY
-225 IPEDIADK
+225 DITKFPFSEKDK
-233 TVYQDTEYNIKN
+233 E
-245 FQSGKKDSQYTWYT
+245 YTWH
-259 DEKMT
+259 
-264 EPVTTDIKDGA
+264 DGSLNGNSFVN
-275 KLYGKKKGA
+275 KNITSTKLDLYGKKVGET
-284 SASPS
+284 ASPS
-289 ASPSTTPTVS
+289 PTPTASPT
-299 PSATPTV
+299 
-306 SPSATPTASSSA
+306 ATPTAS
-318 SPTAAP
+318 PTATPMP
-324 TKDPVS
+324 TKDPAS

-362 TVPGTLKLKPTDFSR
+362 TVPGTLKLKPTDFGR
-377 SGSNQCDYVF
+377 SGSKQCDYVF

-402 WVNVERDTLT
+402 WVNVDRDTLK
-412 SIVADGTLQK
+412 SITADGTLQK

-432 ISGLKVTAIFQS
+432 ISGLKVTAHFQS
-444 GKSKDVTNYVKATEL
+444 GKSKDVTNYIKATEL

-588 GVGHTVCSKCGDI
+588 GVGHTVCSKCGDV
-601 MRTNIAVAALGHNI
+601 MRTNIPVAALGHSI
-615 EYVAAKSATCVEKGN
+615 EYVAAKTATCVEKGN
-630 DAYYKCKNC
+630 DAYYKCKTC

-647 GKTEI
+647 GKTEVTV
-652 KPKTYDALG
+652 KTYDALG

-686 KVCNNKVTETA
+686 KVCNTKVTETA
-697 QSVCTTLQEA
+697 QSVCKTLQEA

-714 ALYMA
+714 ALYMV

-730 EYGKLPRTGHFL
+730 EYGKIPRTGHFL
-742 KKIERVEATDTTEGN
+742 KKIDRVEATDTTEGN

-781 KSSIVIK
+781 KSSIVIQ

-798 AETAT
+798 E
-803 PAETPKPS
+803 ETPKPS
-811 QVTPKPVDTSVRDT
+811 ETSKPSQATPKPVDTSVRDT

-832 TSSDSKKPTV
+832 TSSDSKNPTV

-847 TAVVGGSVKIKS
+847 DDIVGGNVKIKS

-888 VGSNVTSIGKSAF
+888 IGSNVTSIGKSAF
-901 EKCKKLKSIT
+901 EKCTKLKSVT
-911 LSKNVEDIG
+911 LSKNVESIG
-920 KNAFKNC
+920 KNAFKDC
-927 KNLNTITIK
+927 KKLKKITIK
-936 STKLDVDGVKKGAF
+936 STKLDADGVKKGAF
-950 SGIGKKVVVK
+950 SGINKKVVVK

-965 YSAYKKLLREKGLN
+965 YSAYKKLLRSKGLN
-979 KKVKIKKI
+979 KKAKIKKM

>member
-70 AMPDFDREAAPWKSR
+70 DMPNFDSKDAPWKSR
-85 LSSTDSDGIEVIEI
+85 LSSTGSDVIEVIEI
-99 DKGITS
+99 DEGITS
-105 IGKNSFAV
+105 IGKNTFAV

-169 SPNKVC
+169 SPAKWC
-175 YLGEGDTPTTFG
+175 YLGDGTCPTDFG
-187 GMTLQNVSGTTDV
+187 GISLQDKSGTKDV
-200 TISIE
+200 TITMT

-210 SEGKA
+210 SKGNA
-215 ENNSP
+215 ESSSAVTDKFVPESMVNNTLYENT
-220 IIGKY
+220 KY
-225 IPEDIADK
+225 DITKFPFSEKDK
-233 TVYQDTEYNIKN
+233 E
-245 FQSGKKDSQYTWYT
+245 YTWH
-259 DEKMT
+259 
-264 EPVTTDIKDGA
+264 DGSLNGNSFVN
-275 KLYGKKKGA
+275 KNITSTKLDLYGKKVGET
-284 SASPS
+284 ASPS
-289 ASPSTTPTVS
+289 PTPTASPT
-299 PSATPTV
+299 
-306 SPSATPTASSSA
+306 ATPTAS
-318 SPTAAP
+318 PTATPMP
-324 TKDPVS
+324 TKDPAS

-339 VTCVGTVSP
+339 VTCVETVSP

-588 GVGHTVCSKCGDI
+588 GVGHTVCSKCGDV

-781 KSSIVIK
+781 KSSIVIQ

>member
-25 GYSGNGFVMTSFAA
+25 GYSGNGFVMKTFAA

-46 GKFGNKSEFTYTIEK
+46 EKFGDNSEFSYTIK
-61 NKLTIKGNG
+61 DKKLTIEGNG
-70 AMPDFDREAAPWKSR
+70 NMPNFDSKDAPWKSR
-85 LSSTDSDGIEVIEI
+85 LSSTGSDVIEVIEI
-99 DKGITS
+99 DEGITS
-105 IGKNSFAV
+105 IGKNTFAV

-125 NKVVLPTTLNK
+125 KKVVLPTTLNK

-169 SPNKVC
+169 SPAKWC
-175 YLGEGDTPTTFG
+175 YLGDGTCPTDFG
-187 GMTLQNVSGTTDV
+187 GISLQDKSGTKDV
-200 TISIE
+200 TITMT

-210 SEGKA
+210 SKGNA
-215 ENNSP
+215 ESSSAVTDKFVPESMVNNTLYENT
-220 IIGKY
+220 KY
-225 IPEDIADK
+225 DITKFPFSEKDK
-233 TVYQDTEYNIKN
+233 E
-245 FQSGKKDSQYTWYT
+245 YTWH
-259 DEKMT
+259 
-264 EPVTTDIKDGA
+264 DGSLNGNSFVN
-275 KLYGKKKGA
+275 KNITSTKLDLYGKKVGET
-284 SASPS
+284 ASPS
-289 ASPSTTPTVS
+289 PTPTASPT
-299 PSATPTV
+299 
-306 SPSATPTASSSA
+306 ATPTAS
-318 SPTAAP
+318 PTATPMP

-362 TVPGTLKLKPTDFSR
+362 TVPGTLKLKPTDFGR

-402 WVNVERDTLT
+402 WVNVDRDTLT
-412 SIVADGTLQK
+412 SITADGTLQK

-432 ISGLKVTAIFQS
+432 ISGLKVTAHFQS
-444 GKSKDVTNYVKATEL
+444 GKSKDVTNYIKATEL

-471 FDSITKKVTYTGFVV
+471 FDSVTKKITYTGFVV

-588 GVGHTVCSKCGDI
+588 GVGHTACSKCGDV

-781 KSSIVIK
+781 KSSIVIQ

>member
-39 ESAAVET
+39 ESET
-46 GKFGNKSEFTYTIEK
+46 GNTGNFGNGSKFSYTIK
-61 NKLTIKGNG
+61 NKKLTIKGNG
-70 AMPDFDREAAPWKSR
+70 DMPPDFGSKDAPWKSS
-85 LSSTDSDGIEVIEI
+85 LADIEVIEI
-99 DKGITS
+99 GEGITS
-105 IGKNSFAV
+105 IEKNTFAV
-113 ANQSGISENNSV
+113 ASGSGISENNSV
-125 NKVVLPTTLNK
+125 SEVILPSTLK
-136 IDSKAFANLKN
+136 EIKSKAFANLKK
-147 LETLIIGSSVS
+147 LDTLIIGPLVGKVD
-158 NGFSDAFEGSK
+158 NDAFLGS
-169 SPNKVC
+169 SCPANLC
-175 YLGEGDTPTTFG
+175 YLGKDNCPVKFDDQNATNVAIT
-187 GMTLQNVSGTTDV
+187 MT
-200 TISIE
+200 
-205 KHYYD
+205 KHYYN

-215 ENNSP
+215 ESSSAVTD
-220 IIGKY
+220 KFV
-225 IPEDIADK
+225 PESIVK
-233 TVYQDTEYNIKN
+233 ETLYENTEYDITK
-245 FQSGKKDSQYTWYT
+245 FPFSEKDKEYTWH
-259 DEKMT
+259 
-264 EPVTTDIKDGA
+264 DGSLDGSSFVNKNIA
-275 KLYGKKKGA
+275 STKLDLYGKKVGETA
-284 SASPS
+284 
-289 ASPSTTPTVS
+289 S

-306 SPSATPTASSSA
+306 SPSAT
-318 SPTAAP
+318 PTAAP

-588 GVGHTVCSKCGDI
+588 GVGHTVCSKCGDV

-781 KSSIVIK
+781 KSSIVIQ

>member
-70 AMPDFDREAAPWKSR
+70 DMPDFDSGAAPWKSR
-85 LSSTDSDGIEVIEI
+85 LSSTGSDGIKVIEI

-105 IGKNSFAV
+105 IGKNSFNV
-113 ANQSGISENNSV
+113 ASGSSISEKNSV
-125 NKVVLPTTLNK
+125 SEVILPPTLK
-136 IDSKAFANLKN
+136 EIKSKAFANLKK
-147 LETLIIGSSVS
+147 LDTLIIGPLVGKVD
-158 NGFSDAFEGSK
+158 NDAFLGS
-169 SPNKVC
+169 SCPANLC
-175 YLGEGDTPTTFG
+175 YLGKDNCPVKFDDQNATNVAIT
-187 GMTLQNVSGTTDV
+187 MT
-200 TISIE
+200 
-205 KHYYD
+205 KHYYNSD
-210 SEGKA
+210 GKA
-215 ENNSP
+215 ESSSAVTD
-220 IIGKY
+220 KFV
-225 IPEDIADK
+225 PESIVNE
-233 TVYQDTEYNIKN
+233 TLYENTEYDITK
-245 FQSGKKDSQYTWYT
+245 FPFSEKDKEYTWH
-259 DEKMT
+259 
-264 EPVTTDIKDGA
+264 DGSLDGSSFVNKNIA
-275 KLYGKKKGA
+275 STKLDLYGKKVGET
-284 SASPS
+284 ASPS
-289 ASPSTTPTVS
+289 ATTTVS
-299 PSATPTV
+299 PSAT
-306 SPSATPTASSSA
+306 
-318 SPTAAP
+318 PTAAP

-588 GVGHTVCSKCGDI
+588 GVGHTVCSKCGDV

-781 KSSIVIK
+781 KSSIVIQ

>member
-1 MNRKKKSMRKRILA
+1 MNRKKKSIRKRILA

-25 GYSGNGFVMTSFAA
+25 GYSGNGFVMTSFAS
-39 ESAAVET
+39 ESEMGNT
-46 GKFGNKSEFTYTIEK
+46 GNFGTDSKFLYTIEK

-85 LSSTDSDGIEVIEI
+85 LSSADSDGISVIEI
-99 DKGITS
+99 SDGITS
-105 IGKNSFAV
+105 IGKNTFAV
-113 ANQSGISENNSV
+113 ASGSGISENNSV
-125 NKVVLPTTLNK
+125 SEVILPPTLK
-136 IDSKAFANLKN
+136 EIKSKAFANLKK
-147 LETLIIGSSVS
+147 LDTLIIGPLVGKVD
-158 NGFSDAFEGSK
+158 NDAFLGS
-169 SPNKVC
+169 SCPANLC
-175 YLGEGDTPTTFG
+175 YLGKDNCPVKFDDQNATNVAIT
-187 GMTLQNVSGTTDV
+187 MT
-200 TISIE
+200 
-205 KHYYD
+205 KHYYNSD
-210 SEGKA
+210 GKA
-215 ENNSP
+215 ESSSAVTDKFVPESMVNNTLYENT
-220 IIGKY
+220 KY
-225 IPEDIADK
+225 DITKFPFSEKDK
-233 TVYQDTEYNIKN
+233 E
-245 FQSGKKDSQYTWYT
+245 YTWH
-259 DEKMT
+259 
-264 EPVTTDIKDGA
+264 DGSLNGNSFVN
-275 KLYGKKKGA
+275 KNITSTKLDLYGKKVGET
-284 SASPS
+284 ASPS
-289 ASPSTTPTVS
+289 PTPTASPT
-299 PSATPTV
+299 
-306 SPSATPTASSSA
+306 ATPTAS
-318 SPTAAP
+318 PTATPMP

-348 TTSYDKVTLTRTDN
+348 TTSYDKVTLTRTDT
-362 TVPGTLKLKPTDFSR
+362 TVPGTLKLKPTDFGR

-402 WVNVERDTLT
+402 WVNVDRDTLT
-412 SIVADGTLQK
+412 SITADGTLQK

-432 ISGLKVTAIFQS
+432 ISGLKVTAHFQS
-444 GKSKDVTNYVKATEL
+444 GKSKDVTNYIKATEL

-471 FDSITKKVTYTGFVV
+471 FDSVTKKITYTGFVV

-501 ANTIK
+501 DNTIK
-506 TVRAA
+506 TVSAA
-511 STTVLGAGSRWYF
+511 ATAVLGTGSRWRF
-524 DSTKSSTVI
+524 DSTKLSTVI

-549 ASSYTTITKTV
+549 ASSYTNITKTV
-560 KISRQPC
+560 KISRKAC
-567 VDDNKIVYTGNG
+567 VEDNKVVYTGAG
-579 EKAPTCTTA
+579 EKTPTCTTA
-588 GVGHTVCSKCGDI
+588 GVGHTVCSKCGDVI
-601 MRTNIAVAALGHNI
+601 RTNIPVAALGHNI
-615 EYVAAKSATCVEKGN
+615 EYVAAKTATCVEKGN
-630 DAYYKCKNC
+630 DAYYKCKTC

-647 GKTEI
+647 AKTEI
-652 KPKTYDALG
+652 TPKTYDALG

-678 RCDASITC
+678 SCVASITC

-714 ALYMA
+714 ALYMV

-742 KKIERVEATDTTEGN
+742 KKIERVEATATTEGN

-798 AETAT
+798 E
-803 PAETPKPS
+803 ETPKPSETSKPS

-832 TSSDSKKPTV
+832 TSSDSKNPTV

-927 KNLNTITIK
+927 KNFNTITIK

>member
-70 AMPDFDREAAPWKSR
+70 DMPDFDSGAAPWKSR
-85 LSSTDSDGIEVIEI
+85 LSSTGSDGIKVIEI

-105 IGKNSFAV
+105 IGKNSFNV
-113 ANQSGISENNSV
+113 ASGSSISEKNSV
-125 NKVVLPTTLNK
+125 SEVILPPTLK
-136 IDSKAFANLKN
+136 EIKSKAFANLKK
-147 LETLIIGSSVS
+147 LDTLIIGPLVGKVE
-158 NGFSDAFEGSK
+158 NDAFLGS
-169 SPNKVC
+169 SCPANLC
-175 YLGEGDTPTTFG
+175 YLGKDNCPVKFDDQNATNVAIT
-187 GMTLQNVSGTTDV
+187 MT
-200 TISIE
+200 
-205 KHYYD
+205 KHYYNSD
-210 SEGKA
+210 GKA
-215 ENNSP
+215 ESSSAVTD
-220 IIGKY
+220 KFV
-225 IPEDIADK
+225 PESIVNE
-233 TVYQDTEYNIKN
+233 TLYENTEYDITK
-245 FQSGKKDSQYTWYT
+245 FPFSEKDKEYTWH
-259 DEKMT
+259 
-264 EPVTTDIKDGA
+264 DGSLDGSSFVNKNIA
-275 KLYGKKKGA
+275 STKLDLYGKKVGETA
-284 SASPS
+284 
-289 ASPSTTPTVS
+289 S

-306 SPSATPTASSSA
+306 SPSAT
-318 SPTAAP
+318 PTAAP

-588 GVGHTVCSKCGDI
+588 GVGHTVCSKCGDV

-781 KSSIVIK
+781 KSSIVIQ

>member
-70 AMPDFDREAAPWKSR
+70 DMPNFDSGAAPWKSR
-85 LSSTDSDGIEVIEI
+85 LSSTGSDGIKVIEI

-105 IGKNSFAV
+105 IGKNSFNV
-113 ANQSGISENNSV
+113 ASGSSISEKNSV
-125 NKVVLPTTLNK
+125 SEVILPPTLK
-136 IDSKAFANLKN
+136 EIKSKAFANLKK
-147 LETLIIGSSVS
+147 LDTLIIGPLVGKVD
-158 NGFSDAFEGSK
+158 NDAFLGS
-169 SPNKVC
+169 SCPANLC
-175 YLGEGDTPTTFG
+175 YLGKDNCPVKFDDQNATNVAIT
-187 GMTLQNVSGTTDV
+187 MT
-200 TISIE
+200 

-215 ENNSP
+215 ESSSAVTD
-220 IIGKY
+220 KFV
-225 IPEDIADK
+225 PESIVK
-233 TVYQDTEYNIKN
+233 ETLYENTEYDITK
-245 FQSGKKDSQYTWYT
+245 FPFSEKDKEYTWH
-259 DEKMT
+259 
-264 EPVTTDIKDGA
+264 DGSLDGSSFVNKNIA
-275 KLYGKKKGA
+275 STKLDLYGKKVGETA
-284 SASPS
+284 
-289 ASPSTTPTVS
+289 S

-306 SPSATPTASSSA
+306 SPSAT
-318 SPTAAP
+318 PTAAP

-402 WVNVERDTLT
+402 WVNVDRDTLT
-412 SIVADGTLQK
+412 SITADGTLQK

-432 ISGLKVTAIFQS
+432 ISGLKVTAHFQS
-444 GKSKDVTNYVKATEL
+444 RKSKDVTNYVKTTEL
-459 KVGTTSVDISYT
+459 KVGTASVDISYT
-471 FDSITKKVTYTGFVV
+471 FDSVTKKLTYTGFVV

-588 GVGHTVCSKCGDI
+588 GVGHTVCSKCGDV

-781 KSSIVIK
+781 KSSIVIQ

-847 TAVVGGSVKIKS
+847 TAVVGGSVKIKG

>member
-105 IGKNSFAV
+105 IGKNSFNV
-113 ANQSGISENNSV
+113 ASGSSISENNSV
-125 NKVVLPTTLNK
+125 SKVILPPTLSEIK
-136 IDSKAFANLKN
+136 SKAFANLKK
-147 LETLIIGSSVS
+147 LDTLIIGPLVS
-158 NGFSDAFEGSK
+158 NVPKDAFDGSNC
-169 SPNKVC
+169 PANLY
-175 YLGEGDTPTTFG
+175 YLGKDNCPVKFDGKNATNVAIT
-187 GMTLQNVSGTTDV
+187 MT
-200 TISIE
+200 
-205 KHYYD
+205 KYYYD

-215 ENNSP
+215 ESSSATTD
-220 IIGKY
+220 KY
-225 IPEDIADK
+225 IPKDIAEGTFYD
-233 TVYQDTEYNIKN
+233 DTSYNIKN
-245 FQSGKKDSQYTWYT
+245 FPSGKDSEYTWYT

-264 EPVTTDIKDGA
+264 GTAFKYTDITQNGVSLN
-275 KLYGKKKGA
+275 LYGKKK
-284 SASPS
+284 
-289 ASPSTTPTVS
+289 TVS
-299 PSATPTV
+299 PSTATP
-306 SPSATPTASSSA
+306 
-318 SPTAAP
+318 AP

-588 GVGHTVCSKCGDI
+588 GVGHTVCSKCGDV

-781 KSSIVIK
+781 KSSIVIQ

-803 PAETPKPS
+803 PAETQKPS

>member
-39 ESAAVET
+39 ESEKGNT
-46 GKFGNKSEFTYTIEK
+46 GKFDNDKFSYTIEK

-70 AMPDFDREAAPWKSR
+70 AMPDFDREDAPWKSR
-85 LSSTDSDGIEVIEI
+85 LSSTGSDVIEVIEI
-99 DKGITS
+99 DEGITS
-105 IGKNSFAV
+105 IGKNTFAV

-175 YLGEGDTPTTFG
+175 YLGEGTCPTDFG
-187 GMTLQNVSGTTDV
+187 GISLQDKSGTKDV
-200 TISIE
+200 TITMT

-210 SEGKA
+210 SKGNA
-215 ENNSP
+215 ESSSAVTDKFVPESMVNNTLYENT
-220 IIGKY
+220 KY
-225 IPEDIADK
+225 DITKFPFSEKDK
-233 TVYQDTEYNIKN
+233 E
-245 FQSGKKDSQYTWYT
+245 YTWH
-259 DEKMT
+259 
-264 EPVTTDIKDGA
+264 DGSLNGNSFVN
-275 KLYGKKKGA
+275 KNITSTKLDLYGKKVGET
-284 SASPS
+284 ASPS
-289 ASPSTTPTVS
+289 PTPTASPT
-299 PSATPTV
+299 
-306 SPSATPTASSSA
+306 ATPTAS
-318 SPTAAP
+318 PTATPMP
-324 TKDPVS
+324 TKDPAS

-362 TVPGTLKLKPTDFSR
+362 TVPGTLKLKPTDFGR
-377 SGSNQCDYVF
+377 SGSKQCDYVF

-402 WVNVERDTLT
+402 WVNVDRDTLK
-412 SIVADGTLQK
+412 SITADGTLQK

-432 ISGLKVTAIFQS
+432 ISGLKVTAHFQS
-444 GKSKDVTNYVKATEL
+444 GKSKDVTNYIKATEL

-588 GVGHTVCSKCGDI
+588 GVGHTVCSKCGDV
-601 MRTNIAVAALGHNI
+601 MRTNIPVAALGHSI
-615 EYVAAKSATCVEKGN
+615 EYVAAKTATCVEKGN
-630 DAYYKCKNC
+630 DAYYKCKTC

-647 GKTEI
+647 GKTEVTV
-652 KPKTYDALG
+652 KTYDALG

-686 KVCNNKVTETA
+686 KVCNTKVTETA
-697 QSVCTTLQEA
+697 QSVCKTLQEA

-714 ALYMA
+714 ALYMV

-730 EYGKLPRTGHFL
+730 EYGKIPRTGHFL
-742 KKIERVEATDTTEGN
+742 KKIDRVEATDTTEGN

-781 KSSIVIK
+781 KSSIVIQ

-798 AETAT
+798 E
-803 PAETPKPS
+803 ETPKPS
-811 QVTPKPVDTSVRDT
+811 ETSKPSQATPKPVDTSVRDT

-832 TSSDSKKPTV
+832 TSSDSKNPTV

-847 TAVVGGSVKIKS
+847 DDIVGGNVKIKS

-888 VGSNVTSIGKSAF
+888 IGSNVTSIGKSAF
-901 EKCKKLKSIT
+901 EKCTKLKSVT
-911 LSKNVEDIG
+911 LSKNVESIG
-920 KNAFKNC
+920 KNAFKDC
-927 KNLNTITIK
+927 KKLKKITIK
-936 STKLDVDGVKKGAF
+936 STKLDADGVKKGAF
-950 SGIGKKVVVK
+950 SGINKKVVVK

-965 YSAYKKLLREKGLN
+965 YSAYKKLLRSKGLN
-979 KKVKIKKI
+979 KKAKIKKM

>member
-1 MNRKKKSMRKRILA
+1 MNRKKKSIRKRILA

-39 ESAAVET
+39 ESEMGNT
-46 GKFGNKSEFTYTIEK
+46 GNFGTDSKFLYTIEK

-85 LSSTDSDGIEVIEI
+85 LSSANSDGISVIEI
-99 DKGITS
+99 SDGITS
-105 IGKNSFAV
+105 IGKNTFAV
-113 ANQSGISENNSV
+113 ASGSGISENNSV
-125 NKVVLPTTLNK
+125 SEVILPPTLK
-136 IDSKAFANLKN
+136 EIKSKAFANLKK
-147 LETLIIGSSVS
+147 LDTLIIGPLVGKVD
-158 NGFSDAFEGSK
+158 NDAFLGS
-169 SPNKVC
+169 SCPANLC
-175 YLGEGDTPTTFG
+175 YLGKDNCPVKFDDQNATNVAIT
-187 GMTLQNVSGTTDV
+187 MT
-200 TISIE
+200 
-205 KHYYD
+205 KHYYNSD
-210 SEGKA
+210 GKA
-215 ENNSP
+215 ESSSAVTDKFVPESMVNNTLYENT
-220 IIGKY
+220 KY
-225 IPEDIADK
+225 DITKFPFSEKDK
-233 TVYQDTEYNIKN
+233 E
-245 FQSGKKDSQYTWYT
+245 YTWH
-259 DEKMT
+259 
-264 EPVTTDIKDGA
+264 DGSLNGNSFVN
-275 KLYGKKKGA
+275 KNITSTKLDLYGKKVGET
-284 SASPS
+284 ASPS
-289 ASPSTTPTVS
+289 PTPTASPT
-299 PSATPTV
+299 
-306 SPSATPTASSSA
+306 ATPTAS
-318 SPTAAP
+318 PTATPMP

-348 TTSYDKVTLTRTDN
+348 TTSYDKVTLTRTDT
-362 TVPGTLKLKPTDFSR
+362 TVPGTLKLKPTDFGR

-402 WVNVERDTLT
+402 WVNVDRDTLT
-412 SIVADGTLQK
+412 SITADGTLQK

-432 ISGLKVTAIFQS
+432 ISGLKVTAHFQS
-444 GKSKDVTNYVKATEL
+444 GKSKDVTNYIKATEL

-471 FDSITKKVTYTGFVV
+471 FDSVTKKITYTGFVV

-501 ANTIK
+501 DNTIK
-506 TVRAA
+506 TVSAA
-511 STTVLGAGSRWYF
+511 ATAVLGTGSRWRF
-524 DSTKSSTVI
+524 DSTKLSTVI

-549 ASSYTTITKTV
+549 ASSYTNITKTV
-560 KISRQPC
+560 KISRKAC
-567 VDDNKIVYTGNG
+567 VEDNKVVYTGAG
-579 EKAPTCTTA
+579 EKTPTCTTA
-588 GVGHTVCSKCGDI
+588 GVGHTVCSKCGDVI
-601 MRTNIAVAALGHNI
+601 RTNIPVAALGHNI
-615 EYVAAKSATCVEKGN
+615 EYVAAKTATCVEKGN
-630 DAYYKCKNC
+630 DAYYKCKTC

-647 GKTEI
+647 AKTEI
-652 KPKTYDALG
+652 TPKTYDALG

-678 RCDASITC
+678 SCVASITC

-714 ALYMA
+714 ALYMV

-742 KKIERVEATDTTEGN
+742 KKIERVEATATTEGN

-798 AETAT
+798 E
-803 PAETPKPS
+803 ETPKPSETSKPS

-832 TSSDSKKPTV
+832 TSSDSKNPTV

>member
-70 AMPDFDREAAPWKSR
+70 DMPNFDSGAAPWKSR
-85 LSSTDSDGIEVIEI
+85 LSSTGSDGIKVIEI

-105 IGKNSFAV
+105 IGKNSFNV
-113 ANQSGISENNSV
+113 ASGSSISEKNSV
-125 NKVVLPTTLNK
+125 SEVILPPTLSEIK
-136 IDSKAFANLKN
+136 SKAFANLKK
-147 LETLIIGSSVS
+147 LDTIIIGTSGTIAV
-158 NGFSDAFEGSK
+158 DAFEGSK
-169 SPNKVC
+169 SPAKWC
-175 YLGEGDTPTTFG
+175 YLGDGICPTDFG
-187 GMTLQNVSGTTDV
+187 GISLQDESGTKDV
-200 TISIE
+200 TITMT

-215 ENNSP
+215 ES
-220 IIGKY
+220 GSATTDKY
-225 IPEDIADK
+225 IPKDIAEGTFYDG
-233 TVYQDTEYNIKN
+233 TSYNIKN
-245 FQSGKKDSQYTWYT
+245 FPSGKDSEYTWYT

-264 EPVTTDIKDGA
+264 GTAFKYTDITQNGVSLN
-275 KLYGKKKGA
+275 LYGKKK
-284 SASPS
+284 
-289 ASPSTTPTVS
+289 TVS
-299 PSATPTV
+299 PST
-306 SPSATPTASSSA
+306 
-318 SPTAAP
+318 AP

-588 GVGHTVCSKCGDI
+588 GVGHTVCSKCGDV

-781 KSSIVIK
+781 KSSIVIQ

-798 AETAT
+798 E
-803 PAETPKPS
+803 ETPKPS
-811 QVTPKPVDTSVRDT
+811 ETSKPSQATPKPVDTSVRDT

-832 TSSDSKKPTV
+832 TSSDSKNLTV

-847 TAVVGGSVKIKS
+847 TAVVGGSVKIKG

>member
-39 ESAAVET
+39 ESETGNT
-46 GKFGNKSEFTYTIEK
+46 GKFDNDKFSYTIEK
-61 NKLTIKGNG
+61 NNLTIKGNG

-85 LSSTDSDGIEVIEI
+85 LSSTGSDGIEVIEI

-105 IGKNSFAV
+105 IGKNTFAV

-136 IDSKAFANLKN
+136 IDSKAFANLKK
-147 LETLIIGSSVS
+147 LDTLIIGSSVS

-175 YLGEGDTPTTFG
+175 YLGEGTCPTDFG
-187 GMTLQNVSGTTDV
+187 GISLQDKSGTKDV
-200 TISIE
+200 TITMT

-210 SEGKA
+210 SKGNA
-215 ENNSP
+215 ESSSAVTDKFVPESMVNNTLYENT
-220 IIGKY
+220 KY
-225 IPEDIADK
+225 DITKFPFSEKDK
-233 TVYQDTEYNIKN
+233 E
-245 FQSGKKDSQYTWYT
+245 YTWH
-259 DEKMT
+259 
-264 EPVTTDIKDGA
+264 DGSLNGNSFVN
-275 KLYGKKKGA
+275 KNITSTKLDLYGKKVGET
-284 SASPS
+284 ASPS
-289 ASPSTTPTVS
+289 PTPTASPT
-299 PSATPTV
+299 
-306 SPSATPTASSSA
+306 ATPTAS
-318 SPTAAP
+318 PTATPMP
-324 TKDPVS
+324 TKDPAS

-362 TVPGTLKLKPTDFSR
+362 TVPGTLKLKPTDFGR
-377 SGSNQCDYVF
+377 SGSKQCDYVF

-402 WVNVERDTLT
+402 WVNVDRDTLK
-412 SIVADGTLQK
+412 SITADGTLQK

-432 ISGLKVTAIFQS
+432 ISGLKVTAHFQS
-444 GKSKDVTNYVKATEL
+444 GKSKDVTNYIKATEL

-588 GVGHTVCSKCGDI
+588 GVGHTVCSKCGDV
-601 MRTNIAVAALGHNI
+601 MRTNIPVAALGHSI
-615 EYVAAKSATCVEKGN
+615 EYVAAKTATCVEKGN
-630 DAYYKCKNC
+630 DAYYKCKTC

-647 GKTEI
+647 GKTEVTV
-652 KPKTYDALG
+652 KTYDALG

-686 KVCNNKVTETA
+686 KVCNTKVTETA
-697 QSVCTTLQEA
+697 QSVCKTLQEA

-730 EYGKLPRTGHFL
+730 EYGKIPRTGHFL
-742 KKIERVEATDTTEGN
+742 KKIDRVEATDTTEGN

-781 KSSIVIK
+781 KSSIVIQ

-798 AETAT
+798 E
-803 PAETPKPS
+803 ETPKPS
-811 QVTPKPVDTSVRDT
+811 ETSKPSQATPKPVDTSVRDT

-832 TSSDSKKPTV
+832 TSSDSKNPTV

-847 TAVVGGSVKIKS
+847 DDIVGGNVKIKS

-888 VGSNVTSIGKSAF
+888 IGSNVTSIGKSAF
-901 EKCKKLKSIT
+901 EKCAKLKSVT
-911 LSKNVEDIG
+911 LSKNVDSIG
-920 KNAFKNC
+920 KNAFKDC
-927 KNLNTITIK
+927 KKLKKITIK
-936 STKLDVDGVKKGAF
+936 STKLDADGVKKGAF
-950 SGIGKKVVVK
+950 SGINKKVVVK

-965 YSAYKKLLREKGLN
+965 YSAYKKLLRSKGLN
-979 KKVKIKKI
+979 KKAKIKKM

>member
-15 WALAAGMVVS
+15 WALAVGIVVS
-25 GYSGNGFVMTSFAA
+25 GYSGNGFVMKTQAA
-39 ESAAVET
+39 ENQT
-46 GKFGNKSEFTYTIEK
+46 GESDSISFGDSDNKFTYKIKE
-61 NKLTIKGNG
+61 NKLAVSYSEGKGE
-70 AMPDFDREAAPWKSR
+70 MPDYDDTSAPWKEGLAVEES
-85 LSSTDSDGIEVIEI
+85 DSNSIKGIEIGE
-99 DKGITS
+99 KITS
-105 IGKNSFAV
+105 IGKNTFTV
-113 ANQSGISENNSV
+113 ASGASITSGAAISENNSV
-125 NKVVLPTTLNK
+125 KKVVLPTTLKK
-136 IDSKAFANLKN
+136 INSKAFANLKK
-147 LETLIIGSSVS
+147 LDTLIIGSTSSECKVLEDS
-158 NGFSDAFEGSK
+158 FEGSK
-169 SPNKVC
+169 SPDKLC
-175 YLGEGDTPTTFG
+175 YLGEGSSPTTFG
-187 GMTLQNVSGTTDV
+187 GMNFQNGSGTTDV
-200 TISIE
+200 TISIT

-215 ENNSP
+215 ESRSATTD
-220 IIGKY
+220 KY
-225 IPEDIADK
+225 IPKDIAEGTFYDG
-233 TVYQDTEYNIKN
+233 TSYNIKN
-245 FQSGKKDSQYTWYT
+245 FPRGKDSEYTWYT

-264 EPVTTDIKDGA
+264 VPVNTDIKDGA
-275 KLYGKKKGA
+275 KLKLYGKKKGA
-284 SASPS
+284 SPS
-289 ASPSTTPTVS
+289 GSPSTVPSTV
-299 PSATPTV
+299 
-306 SPSATPTASSSA
+306 
-318 SPTAAP
+318 P

-339 VTCVGTVSP
+339 VTCVGKVSP

-402 WVNVERDTLT
+402 WVNVDRDTLT
-412 SIVADGTLQK
+412 SITADGTLQK

-471 FDSITKKVTYTGFVV
+471 FDSITKKVKYTGFVV

-501 ANTIK
+501 DNTIK

-588 GVGHTVCSKCGDI
+588 GVGHTVCSKCGDV
-601 MRTNIAVAALGHNI
+601 MRTNIPVAALGHNI
-615 EYVAAKSATCVEKGN
+615 EYVAAKTATCVEKGN
-630 DAYYKCKNC
+630 DAYYKCKTC

-647 GKTEI
+647 GKTEVTV
-652 KPKTYDALG
+652 KTYDALG

-697 QSVCTTLQEA
+697 ESVCTTLQEA

-714 ALYMA
+714 ALYMV

-730 EYGKLPRTGHFL
+730 EYGKIPRTGHFL
-742 KKIERVEATDTTEGN
+742 KKTDRVEATDTTEGN

-764 VCHKLFYDS
+764 VCKKLFYDS
-773 TGSMEITD
+773 TGLIEITD
-781 KSSIVIK
+781 KSSIVIQ
-788 PSGVT
+788 PSGVK

-798 AETAT
+798 SETTT
-803 PAETPKPS
+803 PSETPKPS
-811 QVTPKPVDTSVRDT
+811 QATPKPVGTSVRDT

-832 TSSDSKKPTV
+832 TSSDSKNPTV

-847 TAVVGGSVKIKS
+847 TAVVGGKVNIKS

-864 GITYKITAIAANTFK
+864 GINYKITAIAANTFK

-901 EKCKKLKSIT
+901 EKCTKLKGIT

>member
-46 GKFGNKSEFTYTIEK
+46 EKFGDNSEFSYTIK
-61 NKLTIKGNG
+61 DKKLTIEGKGN
-70 AMPDFDREAAPWKSR
+70 MPNFDSKDAPWKSR
-85 LSSTDSDGIEVIEI
+85 LSSTGSDVIEVIEI
-99 DKGITS
+99 DEGITS
-105 IGKNSFAV
+105 IGKNTFAV

-125 NKVVLPTTLNK
+125 KKVVLPTTLNK

-169 SPNKVC
+169 SPAKWC
-175 YLGEGDTPTTFG
+175 YLGDGTCPTDFG
-187 GMTLQNVSGTTDV
+187 GISLQDKSGTKDV
-200 TISIE
+200 TITMT

-210 SEGKA
+210 SKGNA
-215 ENNSP
+215 ESSSAVTDKFVPESMVNNTLYENT
-220 IIGKY
+220 KY
-225 IPEDIADK
+225 DITKFPFSEKDK
-233 TVYQDTEYNIKN
+233 E
-245 FQSGKKDSQYTWYT
+245 YTWH
-259 DEKMT
+259 
-264 EPVTTDIKDGA
+264 DGSLNGNSFVN
-275 KLYGKKKGA
+275 KNITSTKLDLYGKKVGET
-284 SASPS
+284 ASPS
-289 ASPSTTPTVS
+289 PTPTASPT
-299 PSATPTV
+299 
-306 SPSATPTASSSA
+306 ATPTAS
-318 SPTAAP
+318 PTATPMP

-362 TVPGTLKLKPTDFSR
+362 TVPGTLKLKPTDFGR

-402 WVNVERDTLT
+402 WVNVDRDTLT
-412 SIVADGTLQK
+412 SITADGTLQK

-432 ISGLKVTAIFQS
+432 ISGLKVTAHFQS
-444 GKSKDVTNYVKATEL
+444 GKSKDVTNYIKATEL

-471 FDSITKKVTYTGFVV
+471 FDSVTKKITYTGFVV

-588 GVGHTVCSKCGDI
+588 GVGHTVCSKCGDV

-697 QSVCTTLQEA
+697 ESVCTTLQEA

-714 ALYMA
+714 ALYTV

-781 KSSIVIK
+781 KSSIVIQ

-979 KKVKIKKI
+979 KKVKIKKIKKI

>member
-70 AMPDFDREAAPWKSR
+70 DMPNFDSGAAPWKSR
-85 LSSTDSDGIEVIEI
+85 LSSTGSDGIKVIEI

-105 IGKNSFAV
+105 IGKNSFNV
-113 ANQSGISENNSV
+113 ASGSSISEKNSV
-125 NKVVLPTTLNK
+125 SEVILPPTLK
-136 IDSKAFANLKN
+136 EIKSKAFANLKK
-147 LETLIIGSSVS
+147 LDTLIIGPLVGKVD
-158 NGFSDAFEGSK
+158 NDAFLGS
-169 SPNKVC
+169 SCPANLC
-175 YLGEGDTPTTFG
+175 YLGKDNCPVKFDDQNATNVAIT
-187 GMTLQNVSGTTDV
+187 MT
-200 TISIE
+200 
-205 KHYYD
+205 KHYYNSD
-210 SEGKA
+210 GKA
-215 ENNSP
+215 ESSSAVTD
-220 IIGKY
+220 KFV
-225 IPEDIADK
+225 PESIVNE
-233 TVYQDTEYNIKN
+233 TLYENTEYDITK
-245 FQSGKKDSQYTWYT
+245 FPFSEKDKEYTWH
-259 DEKMT
+259 
-264 EPVTTDIKDGA
+264 DGSLDGSSFVNKNIA
-275 KLYGKKKGA
+275 STKLDLYGKKVGETA
-284 SASPS
+284 
-289 ASPSTTPTVS
+289 S

-306 SPSATPTASSSA
+306 SPSAT
-318 SPTAAP
+318 PTAAP

-377 SGSNQCDYVF
+377 RGSNQCDYVF

-588 GVGHTVCSKCGDI
+588 GVGHTVCSKCGDV

-781 KSSIVIK
+781 KSSIVIQ

-803 PAETPKPS
+803 PAETQKPS

>member
-70 AMPDFDREAAPWKSR
+70 DMPNFDSGAAPWKSR
-85 LSSTDSDGIEVIEI
+85 LSSTGSDGIKVIEI

-105 IGKNSFAV
+105 IGKNSFNV
-113 ANQSGISENNSV
+113 ASGSSISEKNSV
-125 NKVVLPTTLNK
+125 SEVILPPTLSEIK
-136 IDSKAFANLKN
+136 SKAFANLKK
-147 LETLIIGSSVS
+147 LDTIIIGTSGTIAV
-158 NGFSDAFEGSK
+158 DAFEGSK
-169 SPNKVC
+169 SPAKWC
-175 YLGEGDTPTTFG
+175 YLGDGICPTDFG
-187 GMTLQNVSGTTDV
+187 GISLQDESGTKDV
-200 TISIE
+200 TITMT

-215 ENNSP
+215 ES
-220 IIGKY
+220 GSATTDKY
-225 IPEDIADK
+225 IPKDIAEGTFYDG
-233 TVYQDTEYNIKN
+233 TSYNIKN
-245 FQSGKKDSQYTWYT
+245 FPSGKDSEYTWYT

-264 EPVTTDIKDGA
+264 GTAFKYTDITQNGVSLN
-275 KLYGKKKGA
+275 LYGKKK
-284 SASPS
+284 
-289 ASPSTTPTVS
+289 TVS
-299 PSATPTV
+299 PSTASTATP
-306 SPSATPTASSSA
+306 
-318 SPTAAP
+318 AP

-348 TTSYDKVTLTRTDN
+348 TTSYDKVTLTRTDT
-362 TVPGTLKLKPTDFSR
+362 TVPGTLKLKPTDFGR

-402 WVNVERDTLT
+402 WVNVDRDTLT
-412 SIVADGTLQK
+412 SITADGTLQK

-432 ISGLKVTAIFQS
+432 ISGLKVTAHFQS
-444 GKSKDVTNYVKATEL
+444 GKSKDVTNYIKATEL
-459 KVGTTSVDISYT
+459 KVGTTIVDISYT
-471 FDSITKKVTYTGFVV
+471 FDSVMKKITYTGFLV

-501 ANTIK
+501 DNTIK
-506 TVRAA
+506 TVSAA
-511 STTVLGAGSRWYF
+511 ATAVLGTGSRWQF
-524 DSTKSSTVI
+524 DSTKLSTVI

-560 KISRQPC
+560 KISRKAC
-567 VDDNKIVYTGNG
+567 VEDNKIVYTGAG
-579 EKAPTCTTA
+579 ESAPTCTTA
-588 GVGHTVCSKCGDI
+588 GVGHTVCSKCGDV
-601 MRTNIAVAALGHNI
+601 MRTNISVAALGHNI

-781 KSSIVIK
+781 KSSIVIQ

-811 QVTPKPVDTSVRDT
+811 QVTPKLVDTSVRDT

>member
-25 GYSGNGFVMTSFAA
+25 GYSGNGFVMKTQAA
-39 ESAAVET
+39 ENQT
-46 GKFGNKSEFTYTIEK
+46 GESDSISFGDSDNKFTYKIKE
-61 NKLTIKGNG
+61 NKLTVSYSEGKGE
-70 AMPDFDREAAPWKSR
+70 MPDYDVTSAPWKEGLAVEES
-85 LSSTDSDGIEVIEI
+85 DSNSIKGIEIGE
-99 DKGITS
+99 KITS
-105 IGKNSFAV
+105 IGKNTFTV
-113 ANQSGISENNSV
+113 ASGAAISENNSV
-125 NKVVLPTTLNK
+125 KKVVLPTTLKK
-136 IDSKAFANLKN
+136 INSKAFANLKK
-147 LETLIIGSSVS
+147 LDTLIIGSTSLECKVLEGS
-158 NGFSDAFEGSK
+158 FEGSK
-169 SPNKVC
+169 SPDKLC
-175 YLGEGDTPTTFG
+175 YLGEGSSPTTFG
-187 GMTLQNVSGTTDV
+187 GMNFQNGSGTTDV
-200 TISIE
+200 TISIT

-215 ENNSP
+215 ESSSATTD
-220 IIGKY
+220 KY
-225 IPEDIADK
+225 IPKDIAEGTFYD
-233 TVYQDTEYNIKN
+233 DTSYNIKN
-245 FQSGKKDSQYTWYT
+245 FPSGKDSEYTWYT

-264 EPVTTDIKDGA
+264 GTAFKYTDITQNGVSLN
-275 KLYGKKKGA
+275 LYGKKK
-284 SASPS
+284 
-289 ASPSTTPTVS
+289 TVS
-299 PSATPTV
+299 PSTASTATP
-306 SPSATPTASSSA
+306 
-318 SPTAAP
+318 AP

-588 GVGHTVCSKCGDI
+588 GVGHTVCSKCGDV

-781 KSSIVIK
+781 KSSIVIQ

>member
-25 GYSGNGFVMTSFAA
+25 GYSGNGFVMKTFAA

-46 GKFGNKSEFTYTIEK
+46 EKFGDNSEFSYTIK
-61 NKLTIKGNG
+61 DKKLTIEGNG
-70 AMPDFDREAAPWKSR
+70 NMPNFDSKDAPWKSR
-85 LSSTDSDGIEVIEI
+85 LSSTGSDVIEVIEI

-105 IGKNSFAV
+105 IGKNTFAV

-125 NKVVLPTTLNK
+125 KKVVLPTTLNK

-169 SPNKVC
+169 SPAKWC
-175 YLGEGDTPTTFG
+175 YLGDGTCPTDFG
-187 GMTLQNVSGTTDV
+187 GISLQDKSGTKDV
-200 TISIE
+200 TITMT

-210 SEGKA
+210 SKGKA
-215 ENNSP
+215 ES
-220 IIGKY
+220 GSATTDKY
-225 IPEDIADK
+225 IPKDIAEGTFYDG
-233 TVYQDTEYNIKN
+233 TSYNIKN
-245 FQSGKKDSQYTWYT
+245 FPSGKDSEYTWYT

-264 EPVTTDIKDGA
+264 GTAFKYTDITQNGVSLN
-275 KLYGKKKGA
+275 LYGKKK
-284 SASPS
+284 
-289 ASPSTTPTVS
+289 TVS
-299 PSATPTV
+299 PPTATP
-306 SPSATPTASSSA
+306 
-318 SPTAAP
+318 AP

-588 GVGHTVCSKCGDI
+588 GVGHTVCSKCGDV

-781 KSSIVIK
+781 KSSIVIQ

-803 PAETPKPS
+803 PVESPKPS

-847 TAVVGGSVKIKS
+847 TAVVGGSVKIKG